1 MKFLLV
7 VALLIFTG
15 SCSVSSHQYYVS
27 DNCSSVN
34 YTPCQPLSAYAYT
47 RYYRYY
53 YFNGSDDSIY
63 YFIGT
68 SYTNDYFH
76 LSSVRNVTLL
86 GLSHSPSIDCG
97 GGSFSIWS
105 SSNISIGNISF
116 NNCSVDVSYSN
127 HVMIADSTHHSPS
140 IDCGGGTF
148 NIRYSSTISIG
159 NISFNNCSVD
169 VYDSNHVM
177 MTDST
182 HHSPSID
189 CGGGSFSIWSSSNIS
204 IGNISFNNCSVDVSY
219 SNHVMIADSTHHSP
233 SIDCG
238 GGTFNIRYSSNISI
252 GNISF
257 NNCSV
262 DVYDS
267 NHVMIADLTHHSP
280 SIDCGG
286 GSFIIRRSS
295 NISIGNIS
303 LNNCSVDVYDSN
315 HVMIADSTHH
325 SPSIDCGGGSF
336 IIQRSSNISIGN
348 ISFNNCSVDVYDSNH
363 VMMTDSTHHSPS
375 IDCGGGSF
383 SIWSSSNISIG
394 NISFNNCSVDVSY
407 SNYVMIADSTHHSP
421 RIDCG
426 GGSFIIRRSSNIS
439 IGNISFNN
447 CSVDVNDSNHVMIA
461 DSTHH
466 SPRIDCGGGSFS
478 IWSSSNI
485 SIGNISFNNCSV
497 DVYDSNH
504 VMMTDSTHHPPSI
517 DCGGGSF
524 NIRDSSNIS
533 IGNISF
539 NNCSVVVYGSNH
551 VMIADL
557 THHSPSIDCG
567 GGSFIIRRSSNFSIG
582 NISFNNCSVGVYD
595 SVSLSIVDTVIMGNG
610 KNSISNSRNAFI
622 SNVTITDSLSTGL
635 TVINSNITIN
645 NTLILRNNTGTNG
658 GGISISQNS
667 FLLLLPQA
675 LLEFISNHA
684 SHLGGG
690 MYYETTCPLYY
701 ANNSFQPVDDKYTPS
716 VTFWNNTAKISG
728 ADVYDDLPLSI
739 ETCPQAVSILSS
751 SFQPCFC
758 SSDNTNS
765 TIDNCTKKIP
775 EQLIFPGQNIA
786 FHVLMYSYDVNE
798 GTYSP
803 TDGKL
808 DVVTNNVTQRE
819 SFRGKCSLIEIKP
832 AVSSFTKFKA
842 QLFFHIGLDIN
853 TITYFYETYEI
864 NITVND
870 HCPIGFSR
878 NSSLTNECSCSQSIA
893 GEGVACD
900 INTLTVSHNG
910 RLWIGTDN
918 TSTPFA
924 SDSAFGHNET
934 NCIIKETCLLYC
946 STTLVTFSMNDTDG
960 QCKDN
965 RGHRMCGSC
974 RDGYSLLIGSN
985 KCGQCNNKYM
995 YFITA
1000 GWIALFAVMGIL
1012 LVVLLIA
1019 LNLTVS
1025 VGTLNGLLFYANIFK
1040 LYEPVFSTQGAVP
1053 VLSQLVSWINLDIGI
1068 EACFYNGMGAYAKEW
1083 LQLAFPLYLW
1093 VIIIFIIYLCRKY
1106 GKISRLV
1113 GSNAVPVLSTLLLL
1127 SYTKLVRTIIIILH
1141 KRQITLHCTNVKPVT
1156 VWYED
1161 PNVEYGKGKHA
1172 ALLSVALF
1180 LLLFFIIPYTL
1191 FLLFHPFYEKYLSN
1205 FRAFKKTWSK
1215 FKPVIDA
1222 YSGPMKDK
1230 YRFWP
1235 GLLLV
1240 ARLALLLPVIFVD
1253 SIIDSK
1259 YFLLCMLMTVLAVLF
1274 SLYACFGGFYRQW
1287 LNGVLETWFLFNLS
1301 MMSALSLNFDV
1312 DKKKAE
1318 IFYNVCI
1325 VVFTV
1330 TFISIII
1337 YHIHLQVSGTKWYL
1351 ALLKKV
1357 KQICKKE
1364 EEVEATEE
1372 ETELLKTVDTQ
1383 MSEIVPTSTVV
1394 SCNTRRDSVV
1404 DLFVD

>member
-7 VALLIFTG
+7 AVLLIFTG

-27 DNCSSVN
+27 NNCSSVN
-34 YTPCQPLSAYAYT
+34 YTNCHPLSAYAHCDDQQCNCDSF
-47 RYYRYY
+47 YYL
-53 YFNGSDDSIY
+53 NVSNHSIY

-68 SYTNDYFH
+68 TYTNYYELI
-76 LSSVRNVTLL
+76 LSYVRNVTLL

-97 GGSFSIWS
+97 GGYFNIQYS
-105 SSNISIGNISF
+105 SYISIGNISF
-116 NNCSVDVSYSN
+116 NNCSVGVHGSN
-127 HVMIADSTHHSPS
+127 HVMIADSTHHSSSIDCGGHTFYIWSSSYISIDNISFNNCSVGVIGSNHLMIADSTHHSPS
-140 IDCGGGTF
+140 IDCGGHTF
-148 NIRYSSTISIG
+148 YIWSSSYISIDK
-159 NISFNNCSVD
+159 ISFNNCFVAVD
-169 VYDSNHVM
+169 YSNHAM
-177 MTDST
+177 ITDST

-189 CGGGSFSIWSSSNIS
+189 CGGHTFHIWYSSYIS
-204 IGNISFNNCSVDVSY
+204 IENISFNNC
-219 SNHVMIADSTHHSP
+219 
-233 SIDCG
+233 
-238 GGTFNIRYSSNISI
+238 R
-252 GNISF
+252 
-257 NNCSV
+257 
-262 DVYDS
+262 VY
-267 NHVMIADLTHHSP
+267 
-280 SIDCGG
+280 
-286 GSFIIRRSS
+286 
-295 NISIGNIS
+295 
-303 LNNCSVDVYDSN
+303 VY
-315 HVMIADSTHH
+315 
-325 SPSIDCGGGSF
+325 
-336 IIQRSSNISIGN
+336 
-348 ISFNNCSVDVYDSNH
+348 
-363 VMMTDSTHHSPS
+363 
-375 IDCGGGSF
+375 F
-383 SIWSSSNISIG
+383 SE
-394 NISFNNCSVDVSY
+394 
-407 SNYVMIADSTHHSP
+407 
-421 RIDCG
+421 
-426 GGSFIIRRSSNIS
+426 
-439 IGNISFNN
+439 
-447 CSVDVNDSNHVMIA
+447 
-461 DSTHH
+461 
-466 SPRIDCGGGSFS
+466 
-478 IWSSSNI
+478 
-485 SIGNISFNNCSV
+485 
-497 DVYDSNH
+497 
-504 VMMTDSTHHPPSI
+504 
-517 DCGGGSF
+517 
-524 NIRDSSNIS
+524 
-533 IGNISF
+533 
-539 NNCSVVVYGSNH
+539 
-551 VMIADL
+551 
-557 THHSPSIDCG
+557 
-567 GGSFIIRRSSNFSIG
+567 
-582 NISFNNCSVGVYD
+582 
-595 SVSLSIVDTVIMGNG
+595 SLSIVDTVMMGNG
-610 KNSISNSRNAFI
+610 KNSILNSYNTFI

-635 TVINSNITIN
+635 TVINSIITIN
-645 NTLILRNNTGTNG
+645 NSLILRNNTGANG

-684 SHLGGG
+684 SLVGGG
-690 MYYETTCPLYY
+690 MYYETTCPFYY
-701 ANNSFQPVDDKYTPS
+701 ANNSFQPVDDKYTHH

-728 ADVYDDLPLSI
+728 VDVYGNLPLSI
-739 ETCPQAVSILSS
+739 ETCPQAVSMLSS
-751 SFQPCFC
+751 LFQPCFS

-765 TIDNCTKKIP
+765 TIDNCTKQIP
-775 EQLIFPGQNIA
+775 EQHIFPGQNIT

-819 SFRGKCSLIEIKP
+819 SFRGNCSLIKFKP
-832 AVSSFTKFKA
+832 AVLNFTNFKA

-853 TITYFYETYEI
+853 EVTYFYETCEF
-864 NITVND
+864 NITVKD
-870 HCPIGFSR
+870 CPIGFSR
-878 NSSLTNECSCSQSIA
+878 NSSISECSCSQSIA
-893 GEGVACD
+893 GEGVACEGVACD

-910 RLWIGTDN
+910 RLWIGTNN

-924 SDSAFGHNET
+924 SDSAFGHNEN
-934 NCIIKETCLLYC
+934 NCIIKEICLLYC
-946 STTLVTFSMNDTDG
+946 STTPVTFSMNDTDG

-985 KCGQCNNKYM
+985 KCGKCNNKYM

-1025 VGTLNGLLFYANIFK
+1025 VGTLNGLLFYANIVK
-1040 LYEPVFSTQGAVP
+1040 LYEPVFSRERAIP

-1093 VIIIFIIYLCRKY
+1093 IIIIFIIYLCRKY

-1113 GSNAVPVLSTLLLL
+1113 GTNAVPVLSTLLLL
-1127 SYTKLVRTIIIILH
+1127 SYTKLVRTIFIILH
-1141 KRQITLHCTNVKPVT
+1141 KRQITLHCTNDQLKPVT

-1172 ALLSVALF
+1172 ALLSFALF
-1180 LLLFFIIPYTL
+1180 LLLFFVVPYTL

-1205 FRAFKKTWSK
+1205 FRTFKKTWSK

-1259 YFLLCMLMTVLAVLF
+1259 SFLLCILLTVLAVLL
-1274 SLYACFGGFYRQW
+1274 SLSVCFGGFYRQW
-1287 LNGVLETWFLFNLS
+1287 PNSVLETWFLFNLS
-1301 MMSALSLNFDV
+1301 MMLALSLNFDV
-1312 DKKKAE
+1312 DEKKAV

-1325 VVFTV
+1325 AAFTV

-1364 EEVEATEE
+1364 GEVEATAEE
-1372 ETELLKTVDTQ
+1372 IEPHKTVDIQ

-1394 SCNTRRDSVV
+1394 SCNTHRDSVV
-1404 DLFVD
+1404 ELFVD

>member
-27 DNCSSVN
+27 DNCSSVTH
-34 YTPCQPLSAYAYT
+34 TPCHPLSAYDYF
-47 RYYRYY
+47 RYSFRP
-53 YFNGSDDSIY
+53 DSIY

-68 SYTNDYFH
+68 SYSYHFPLFN
-76 LSSVRNVTLL
+76 VRNVTLL

-97 GGSFSIWS
+97 GGWFDIWY

-116 NNCSVDVSYSN
+116 KNCIVDVYRSNHVMIADSTHHSPSIDCGGDEFHIGYSSNISIGNISFKNCSVDVYRSN

-140 IDCGGGTF
+140 IDCGGGWF
-148 NIRYSSTISIG
+148 Y
-159 NISFNNCSVD
+159 
-169 VYDSNHVM
+169 
-177 MTDST
+177 
-182 HHSPSID
+182 
-189 CGGGSFSIWSSSNIS
+189 IW
-204 IGNISFNNCSVDVSY
+204 
-219 SNHVMIADSTHHSP
+219 
-233 SIDCG
+233 
-238 GGTFNIRYSSNISI
+238 YSSNISI
-252 GNISF
+252 DNISF
-257 NNCSV
+257 NKCSV
-262 DVYDS
+262 YVY
-267 NHVMIADLTHHSP
+267 
-280 SIDCGG
+280 
-286 GSFIIRRSS
+286 F
-295 NISIGNIS
+295 
-303 LNNCSVDVYDSN
+303 
-315 HVMIADSTHH
+315 
-325 SPSIDCGGGSF
+325 
-336 IIQRSSNISIGN
+336 
-348 ISFNNCSVDVYDSNH
+348 
-363 VMMTDSTHHSPS
+363 
-375 IDCGGGSF
+375 
-383 SIWSSSNISIG
+383 
-394 NISFNNCSVDVSY
+394 
-407 SNYVMIADSTHHSP
+407 
-421 RIDCG
+421 
-426 GGSFIIRRSSNIS
+426 
-439 IGNISFNN
+439 
-447 CSVDVNDSNHVMIA
+447 
-461 DSTHH
+461 
-466 SPRIDCGGGSFS
+466 
-478 IWSSSNI
+478 
-485 SIGNISFNNCSV
+485 
-497 DVYDSNH
+497 
-504 VMMTDSTHHPPSI
+504 
-517 DCGGGSF
+517 
-524 NIRDSSNIS
+524 
-533 IGNISF
+533 
-539 NNCSVVVYGSNH
+539 
-551 VMIADL
+551 
-557 THHSPSIDCG
+557 
-567 GGSFIIRRSSNFSIG
+567 
-582 NISFNNCSVGVYD
+582 
-595 SVSLSIVDTVIMGNG
+595 SVSLSIVDTVMTGNG
-610 KNSISNSRNAFI
+610 KNSISNSYNIFI

-645 NTLILRNNTGTNG
+645 NTLILRNNTGAYG

-684 SHLGGG
+684 SQVGGG

-701 ANNSFQPVDDKYTPS
+701 ANNSFQPVDDKHTHHL
-716 VTFWNNTAKISG
+716 TFGNNTAKLSG
-728 ADVYDDLPLSI
+728 ADVYGDLPLSI
-739 ETCPQAVSILSS
+739 ETCPRAVSMLSS

-765 TIDNCTKKIP
+765 TIDNCTKQIP
-775 EQLIFPGQNIA
+775 EQLIFPGQSIT

-819 SFRGKCSLIEIKP
+819 SFRGKCSLIEFKP
-832 AVSSFTKFKA
+832 AVLNFAKFKA

-853 TITYFYETYEI
+853 TVTYFYETYEF
-864 NITVND
+864 NYTVKD
-870 HCPIGFSR
+870 CPIGFSR
-878 NSSLTNECSCSQSIA
+878 NSSSECSCSQSIA

-910 RLWIGTDN
+910 RLWIGTNN

-924 SDSAFGHNET
+924 SDSAFGHNEN

-946 STTLVTFSMNDTDG
+946 STTPVTFSINDTDD

-1025 VGTLNGLLFYANIFK
+1025 VGTLNGLLFYANIVK

-1127 SYTKLVRTIIIILH
+1127 SYSKLVRTIFIILH

-1180 LLLFFIIPYTL
+1180 LLLFFLIPYTL

-1205 FRAFKKTWSK
+1205 FRAFKKTWSW

-1240 ARLALLLPVIFVD
+1240 ARLPLLLPVIFVD

-1259 YFLLCMLMTVLAVLF
+1259 SFLLCMLMTVLAVLL

-1287 LNGVLETWFLFNLS
+1287 PNGVLETWFLFNLS

-1312 DKKKAE
+1312 DGKKAV

-1325 VVFTV
+1325 AVFTV

-1364 EEVEATEE
+1364 GEVETAAE
-1372 ETELLKTVDTQ
+1372 ETEPHKTVDIQ

-1394 SCNTRRDSVV
+1394 SCNTHRDSVV

>member
-7 VALLIFTG
+7 AVLLIFTG

-34 YTPCQPLSAYAYT
+34 YTNCHPLSAYAHCDDQQCN
-47 RYYRYY
+47 RDSFYYL
-53 YFNGSDDSIY
+53 NVSNHSIY

-68 SYTNDYFH
+68 TYTNYYELI
-76 LSSVRNVTLL
+76 LSYVRNVTLL
-86 GLSHSPSIDCG
+86 GLSHSPSIDCRGGWFNIQDSSYISIGNISFNNCSVGVHGSNHVMIADSTHHSPSIDCGGHTFRIEDSSYISIGNISFNNCSVGVHGSNHVMIADSTHHSPSIDCG
-97 GGSFSIWS
+97 GGRFDIGF

-116 NNCSVDVSYSN
+116 NNCSVGVIDSN

-148 NIRYSSTISIG
+148 DIKDSSYISID
-159 NISFNNCSVD
+159 NISFNNCIVAVD
-169 VYDSNHVM
+169 YSNHVM
-177 MTDST
+177 ITDST

-189 CGGGSFSIWSSSNIS
+189 CGGRTFHIWYSSYIS
-204 IGNISFNNCSVDVSY
+204 IENISFNNC
-219 SNHVMIADSTHHSP
+219 
-233 SIDCG
+233 
-238 GGTFNIRYSSNISI
+238 R
-252 GNISF
+252 
-257 NNCSV
+257 
-262 DVYDS
+262 VY
-267 NHVMIADLTHHSP
+267 
-280 SIDCGG
+280 
-286 GSFIIRRSS
+286 
-295 NISIGNIS
+295 
-303 LNNCSVDVYDSN
+303 VY
-315 HVMIADSTHH
+315 
-325 SPSIDCGGGSF
+325 
-336 IIQRSSNISIGN
+336 
-348 ISFNNCSVDVYDSNH
+348 
-363 VMMTDSTHHSPS
+363 
-375 IDCGGGSF
+375 F
-383 SIWSSSNISIG
+383 SE
-394 NISFNNCSVDVSY
+394 
-407 SNYVMIADSTHHSP
+407 
-421 RIDCG
+421 
-426 GGSFIIRRSSNIS
+426 
-439 IGNISFNN
+439 
-447 CSVDVNDSNHVMIA
+447 
-461 DSTHH
+461 
-466 SPRIDCGGGSFS
+466 
-478 IWSSSNI
+478 
-485 SIGNISFNNCSV
+485 
-497 DVYDSNH
+497 
-504 VMMTDSTHHPPSI
+504 
-517 DCGGGSF
+517 
-524 NIRDSSNIS
+524 
-533 IGNISF
+533 
-539 NNCSVVVYGSNH
+539 
-551 VMIADL
+551 
-557 THHSPSIDCG
+557 
-567 GGSFIIRRSSNFSIG
+567 
-582 NISFNNCSVGVYD
+582 
-595 SVSLSIVDTVIMGNG
+595 SLSIVDTVMTGNG
-610 KNSISNSRNAFI
+610 KNSISNSRKAFI

-645 NTLILRNNTGTNG
+645 NTLILRNNTGANG

-675 LLEFISNHA
+675 LLEFTSNHA
-684 SHLGGG
+684 TSLGGG

-701 ANNSFQPVDDKYTPS
+701 ANNSFQPVDDKYS
-716 VTFWNNTAKISG
+716 HLTFWNNTAKISG
-728 ADVYDDLPLSI
+728 ADVYGNLPLSI
-739 ETCPQAVSILSS
+739 ETCPQVVSMLSS
-751 SFQPCFC
+751 LFQPCFC
-758 SSDNTNS
+758 SPDNTNS
-765 TIDNCTKKIP
+765 TIDNCTKQIP
-775 EQLIFPGQNIA
+775 EQHIFPGQNIT

-808 DVVTNNVTQRE
+808 DVVTNNVNQRK
-819 SFRGKCSLIEIKP
+819 SLRGNCSLIEFKP
-832 AVSSFTKFKA
+832 AVLNFTNFKA

-853 TITYFYETYEI
+853 EVTYFYETYEF
-864 NITVND
+864 NIIVRD
-870 HCPIGFSR
+870 CPIGFSK
-878 NSSLTNECSCSQSIA
+878 NSSISECSCSQSIA
-893 GEGVACD
+893 EEGVACD
-900 INTLTVSHNG
+900 INTLTVSHSG
-910 RLWIGTDN
+910 RLWIGTNN

-946 STTLVTFSMNDTDG
+946 STTPVTFSMNDTDD

-985 KCGQCNNKYM
+985 KCGKCNNKYM

-1025 VGTLNGLLFYANIFK
+1025 VGTLNGLLFYANIVK

-1083 LQLAFPLYLW
+1083 FQLAFPLYLW
-1093 VIIIFIIYLCRKY
+1093 MIIIFIIYLCRKY

-1127 SYTKLVRTIIIILH
+1127 SYTKLVRTIFIILH
-1141 KRQITLHCTNVKPVT
+1141 KRQITLHCTNDQLKPVT

-1180 LLLFFIIPYTL
+1180 LLLFFVVPYTL

-1259 YFLLCMLMTVLAVLF
+1259 YFLLCMLLTVLAVLF

-1287 LNGVLETWFLFNLS
+1287 LNSVLETWFLFNLS
-1301 MMSALSLNFDV
+1301 MTSALSLIDV
-1312 DKKKAE
+1312 DGKKAV

-1325 VVFTV
+1325 AVFTV

-1337 YHIHLQVSGTKWYL
+1337 YHIHLQVSGTKCYL

-1364 EEVEATEE
+1364 GEVETAAE
-1372 ETELLKTVDTQ
+1372 ETEPHKTVDIQ

-1394 SCNTRRDSVV
+1394 SCNTHRDSVV

>member
-7 VALLIFTG
+7 VALLIFAG

-34 YTPCQPLSAYAYT
+34 YTNCKPFSEYSYF
-47 RYYRYY
+47 RYPYY
-53 YFNGSDDSIY
+53 NFNGSNHSIY

-68 SYTNDYFH
+68 SYTNYYFF
-76 LSSVRNVTLL
+76 LYEVRNVTLL
-86 GLSHSPSIDCG
+86 GSSHSPSIDCRGGWFGIWYSRYISIGNISFNNCSMGVSNSNHVMITDPTRHSSSIDCG
-97 GGSFSIWS
+97 GGRFGIWY

-116 NNCSVDVSYSN
+116 NNCSVDVYRSN

-140 IDCGGGTF
+140 IDCGGCTFRIRSSSNISIGNISFKNCSVDVYRSNYSMITGSTHHSPSIDCRGRTF
-148 NIRYSSTISIG
+148 NIQYSSHISIG
-159 NISFNNCSVD
+159 NISFNNCH
-169 VYDSNHVM
+169 VYVYRSNHVM
-177 MTDST
+177 ITDST

-189 CGGGSFSIWSSSNIS
+189 CGGGWFNIQYSSNIS
-204 IGNISFNNCSVDVSY
+204 IGNISFNNCIVNVY
-219 SNHVMIADSTHHSP
+219 RSNHVMIADSTHHSP
-233 SIDCG
+233 SIDSRG
-238 GGTFNIRYSSNISI
+238 RTFYIHYSSNISI
-252 GNISF
+252 
-257 NNCSV
+257 
-262 DVYDS
+262 
-267 NHVMIADLTHHSP
+267 
-280 SIDCGG
+280 
-286 GSFIIRRSS
+286 
-295 NISIGNIS
+295 
-303 LNNCSVDVYDSN
+303 
-315 HVMIADSTHH
+315 
-325 SPSIDCGGGSF
+325 
-336 IIQRSSNISIGN
+336 
-348 ISFNNCSVDVYDSNH
+348 
-363 VMMTDSTHHSPS
+363 
-375 IDCGGGSF
+375 
-383 SIWSSSNISIG
+383 
-394 NISFNNCSVDVSY
+394 
-407 SNYVMIADSTHHSP
+407 
-421 RIDCG
+421 
-426 GGSFIIRRSSNIS
+426 
-439 IGNISFNN
+439 
-447 CSVDVNDSNHVMIA
+447 
-461 DSTHH
+461 
-466 SPRIDCGGGSFS
+466 
-478 IWSSSNI
+478 
-485 SIGNISFNNCSV
+485 
-497 DVYDSNH
+497 
-504 VMMTDSTHHPPSI
+504 
-517 DCGGGSF
+517 
-524 NIRDSSNIS
+524 
-533 IGNISF
+533 
-539 NNCSVVVYGSNH
+539 
-551 VMIADL
+551 
-557 THHSPSIDCG
+557 
-567 GGSFIIRRSSNFSIG
+567 
-582 NISFNNCSVGVYD
+582 
-595 SVSLSIVDTVIMGNG
+595 VDTVMMGSR
-610 KNSISNSRNAFI
+610 NSISNSYNAFI

-645 NTLILRNNTGTNG
+645 NSLILRNNTGANG

-684 SHLGGG
+684 YYGGG

-701 ANNSFQPVDDKYTPS
+701 ANNSFQPVDNKYTPS

-728 ADVYDDLPLSI
+728 ADVYGDLPLSI
-739 ETCPQAVSILSS
+739 ETCPQAVSMLLS

-808 DVVTNNVTQRE
+808 NVVTNNVTQRE
-819 SFRGKCSLIEIKP
+819 SFRGKCLLIDFKP
-832 AVSSFTKFKA
+832 AVSSFTNFKA

-853 TITYFYETYEI
+853 EVTYFYETYEI
-864 NITVND
+864 NIIVND
-870 HCPIGFSR
+870 HCPIGFSK
-878 NSSLTNECSCSQSIA
+878 NSSISECSCSQSIA

-910 RLWIGTDN
+910 RLWIGTNN

-946 STTLVTFSMNDTDG
+946 SITPVTFPMNDTDD

-974 RDGYSLLIGSN
+974 RDGYTLLIGSN

-1025 VGTLNGLLFYANIFK
+1025 VGTLNGLLFYANIVK
-1040 LYEPVFSTQGAVP
+1040 LYEPVFSTQGPVP
-1053 VLSQLVSWINLDIGI
+1053 VLRQLVSWINLDIGI

-1141 KRQITLHCTNVKPVT
+1141 KRQITLHCTSDQLNTT

-1180 LLLFFIIPYTL
+1180 LLLFFVIPYTL

-1205 FRAFKKTWSK
+1205 FRAFKKTWSR

-1222 YSGPMKDK
+1222 YSGPMKDN
-1230 YRFWP
+1230 YRVW
-1235 GLLLV
+1235 LV
-1240 ARLALLLPVIFVD
+1240 CCSWQGWL
-1253 SIIDSK
+1253 
-1259 YFLLCMLMTVLAVLF
+1259 YFYQLFLWTVSSTQ
-1274 SLYACFGGFYRQW
+1274 SLSFCAC
-1287 LNGVLETWFLFNLS
+1287 S
-1301 MMSALSLNFDV
+1301 
-1312 DKKKAE
+1312 
-1318 IFYNVCI
+1318 
-1325 VVFTV
+1325 
-1330 TFISIII
+1330 
-1337 YHIHLQVSGTKWYL
+1337 
-1351 ALLKKV
+1351 
-1357 KQICKKE
+1357 
-1364 EEVEATEE
+1364 
-1372 ETELLKTVDTQ
+1372 
-1383 MSEIVPTSTVV
+1383 
-1394 SCNTRRDSVV
+1394 
-1404 DLFVD
+1404 

>member
-15 SCSVSSHQYYVS
+15 SCSVFSHQYYVS

-34 YTPCQPLSAYAYT
+34 YTNCKPLSEYAYI
-47 RYYRYY
+47 RYSSSY
-53 YFNGSDDSIY
+53 YFNVSDDSIY

-68 SYTNDYFH
+68 SYINYYYFE
-76 LSSVRNVTLL
+76 LSRVHNVTLL

-97 GGSFSIWS
+97 GGRFDIGY
-105 SSNISIGNISF
+105 SSNISIDNISF
-116 NNCSVDVSYSN
+116 NNCGVDVYRSN
-127 HVMIADSTHHSPS
+127 HVIIA
-140 IDCGGGTF
+140 
-148 NIRYSSTISIG
+148 
-159 NISFNNCSVD
+159 
-169 VYDSNHVM
+169 
-177 MTDST
+177 DST

-204 IGNISFNNCSVDVSY
+204 IGNISFNNCSVV
-219 SNHVMIADSTHHSP
+219 
-233 SIDCG
+233 
-238 GGTFNIRYSSNISI
+238 
-252 GNISF
+252 
-257 NNCSV
+257 V
-262 DVYDS
+262 D
-267 NHVMIADLTHHSP
+267 
-280 SIDCGG
+280 
-286 GSFIIRRSS
+286 R
-295 NISIGNIS
+295 
-303 LNNCSVDVYDSN
+303 SN

-336 IIQRSSNISIGN
+336 SIRGSSNISIGN
-348 ISFNNCSVDVYDSNH
+348 ISFNNCSVVVDRSNH
-363 VMMTDSTHHSPS
+363 VMIADSTHHSPS

-383 SIWSSSNISIG
+383 SIRGSSNISIG
-394 NISFNNCSVDVSY
+394 NISFNNCIVNVD
-407 SNYVMIADSTHHSP
+407 N
-421 RIDCG
+421 
-426 GGSFIIRRSSNIS
+426 
-439 IGNISFNN
+439 
-447 CSVDVNDSNHVMIA
+447 SNHVMIA
-461 DSTHH
+461 NS
-466 SPRIDCGGGSFS
+466 SCQYCIASFS
-478 IWSSSNI
+478 YSLR
-485 SIGNISFNNCSV
+485 V
-497 DVYDSNH
+497 TV
-504 VMMTDSTHHPPSI
+504 I
-517 DCGGGSF
+517 D
-524 NIRDSSNIS
+524 
-533 IGNISF
+533 
-539 NNCSVVVYGSNH
+539 
-551 VMIADL
+551 
-557 THHSPSIDCG
+557 
-567 GGSFIIRRSSNFSIG
+567 SNFSLISEGYYYLYNPLNMTIMSTVFAGGEVRLYYSVQQYELCDRFQRQNSVILNNVSILDNELIIIMSQGTAYNVSVQLNHVSVNGINIVNVFGFHSIHITNTTSSNADYGLAYEFHPAPIAQCTSTVADTNYFFQIIIEDSHFYNNREHGIQISDFGKLPINRNILIKSCFIENNTNIG
-582 NISFNNCSVGVYD
+582 LSIENNLQEAITV
-595 SVSLSIVDTVIMGNG
+595 SIVDTMMMRNG
-610 KNSISNSRNAFI
+610 KNSISNSYNTFI

-645 NTLILRNNTGTNG
+645 NTLILRNNTGVNG

-675 LLEFISNHA
+675 LLKFISNHA

-690 MYYETTCPLYY
+690 MHYVTTCPLYY
-701 ANNSFQPVDDKYTPS
+701 ANNSFQPIDDKHTHH

-728 ADVYDDLPLSI
+728 ADIYGNLQLSI
-739 ETCPQAVSILSS
+739 ETCPQAVSMLSS
-751 SFQPCFC
+751 LFQPCFC
-758 SSDNTNS
+758 SSNNTNS
-765 TIDNCTKKIP
+765 NIENCTKEIP
-775 EQLIFPGQNIA
+775 EQLIFPGQNIT
-786 FHVLMYSYDVNE
+786 FHVLMYSYDVKE

-803 TDGKL
+803 TDDKL
-808 DVVTNNVTQRE
+808 DVFTNNVTQRE
-819 SFRGKCSLIEIKP
+819 SFRGNCSLIKFKP
-832 AVSSFTKFKA
+832 AVLNFTNFKV

-853 TITYFYETYEI
+853 EVTYLYETYEI
-864 NITVND
+864 NITVKD
-870 HCPIGFSR
+870 CPIGFSR
-878 NSSLTNECSCSQSIA
+878 NSSISECSCSQSIA
-893 GEGVACD
+893 GDGVACD

-910 RLWIGTDN
+910 RLWIGTNN

-946 STTLVTFSMNDTDG
+946 STTPVTFSMNDTDD

-974 RDGYSLLIGSN
+974 TNGYSLLIGSN

-1025 VGTLNGLLFYANIFK
+1025 VGTLNGLLFYANIVK
-1040 LYEPVFSTQGAVP
+1040 LYEPVFSREGAKF
-1053 VLSQLVSWINLDIGI
+1053 VLRQLVSWINLDIGI

-1083 LQLAFPLYLW
+1083 LQFAFPLYLW

-1127 SYTKLVRTIIIILH
+1127 SYTKLVRTIFIILH
-1141 KRQITLHCTNVKPVT
+1141 KREITLHCTNVKPVT

-1172 ALLSVALF
+1172 ALLSFALF
-1180 LLLFFIIPYTL
+1180 LLLFFVVPYTL

-1259 YFLLCMLMTVLAVLF
+1259 YLLLCNLLTVLAVLF

-1287 LNGVLETWFLFNLS
+1287 PNSVLETWFLFNLC
-1301 MMSALSLNFDV
+1301 MMLALSLIDI
-1312 DKKKAE
+1312 DGEKAV

-1325 VVFTV
+1325 AVFTV
-1330 TFISIII
+1330 TFTSIII

-1364 EEVEATEE
+1364 GEVEATAEE
-1372 ETELLKTVDTQ
+1372 IEPHKTVDIQ

-1394 SCNTRRDSVV
+1394 SCNTHRESVV

>member
-7 VALLIFTG
+7 AVLLIFTG

-34 YTPCQPLSAYAYT
+34 YTNCKPLSAYGYC
-47 RYYRYY
+47 YPQPCNDYSIY
-53 YFNGSDDSIY
+53 YFNVSDDSIY

-68 SYTNDYFH
+68 TYINYYIFI
-76 LSSVRNVTLL
+76 LSNVHNVTLL
-86 GLSHSPSIDCG
+86 GLSHSPSIDCRG
-97 GGSFSIWS
+97 RLFYIQY
-105 SSNISIGNISF
+105 SSNISIGKISF
-116 NNCSVDVSYSN
+116 NNCSVYVYSSN

-148 NIRYSSTISIG
+148 Y
-159 NISFNNCSVD
+159 
-169 VYDSNHVM
+169 
-177 MTDST
+177 
-182 HHSPSID
+182 
-189 CGGGSFSIWSSSNIS
+189 IWFSSNIS
-204 IGNISFNNCSVDVSY
+204 IGNISFNKCSVDVDY
-219 SNHVMIADSTHHSP
+219 LM
-233 SIDCG
+233 
-238 GGTFNIRYSSNISI
+238 
-252 GNISF
+252 
-257 NNCSV
+257 
-262 DVYDS
+262 
-267 NHVMIADLTHHSP
+267 
-280 SIDCGG
+280 
-286 GSFIIRRSS
+286 
-295 NISIGNIS
+295 
-303 LNNCSVDVYDSN
+303 
-315 HVMIADSTHH
+315 
-325 SPSIDCGGGSF
+325 
-336 IIQRSSNISIGN
+336 
-348 ISFNNCSVDVYDSNH
+348 
-363 VMMTDSTHHSPS
+363 
-375 IDCGGGSF
+375 
-383 SIWSSSNISIG
+383 
-394 NISFNNCSVDVSY
+394 
-407 SNYVMIADSTHHSP
+407 
-421 RIDCG
+421 
-426 GGSFIIRRSSNIS
+426 
-439 IGNISFNN
+439 
-447 CSVDVNDSNHVMIA
+447 
-461 DSTHH
+461 
-466 SPRIDCGGGSFS
+466 
-478 IWSSSNI
+478 
-485 SIGNISFNNCSV
+485 
-497 DVYDSNH
+497 
-504 VMMTDSTHHPPSI
+504 
-517 DCGGGSF
+517 
-524 NIRDSSNIS
+524 
-533 IGNISF
+533 
-539 NNCSVVVYGSNH
+539 
-551 VMIADL
+551 
-557 THHSPSIDCG
+557 
-567 GGSFIIRRSSNFSIG
+567 
-582 NISFNNCSVGVYD
+582 
-595 SVSLSIVDTVIMGNG
+595 SLSIVDTVMGNG
-610 KNSISNSRNAFI
+610 KNSISNSYNTFI

-645 NTLILRNNTGTNG
+645 NTLILRNNTGANG

-667 FLLLLPQA
+667 FLLMLPQA

-684 SHLGGG
+684 SLVGGG

-701 ANNSFQPVDDKYTPS
+701 ANNSFQPADDKYTHHI
-716 VTFWNNTAKISG
+716 TFWNNTAKISG
-728 ADVYDDLPLSI
+728 ADIYGSLQLSI

-775 EQLIFPGQNIA
+775 EQHIFPGQNIT

-819 SFRGKCSLIEIKP
+819 SFRGKCSLIEFKP
-832 AVSSFTKFKA
+832 AVLNFTKFKA

-853 TITYFYETYEI
+853 EVTYFYKTYEI

-870 HCPIGFSR
+870 CPIGFSR
-878 NSSLTNECSCSQSIA
+878 NSSSECSCSQSIA

-910 RLWIGTDN
+910 RLWIGTNN

-946 STTLVTFSMNDTDG
+946 STTPVTFSMNDTDG

-985 KCGQCNNKYM
+985 KCRKCKNN

-1025 VGTLNGLLFYANIFK
+1025 VGTLNGLLFYANIVK

-1093 VIIIFIIYLCRKY
+1093 VIVIFIIYLCRKY

-1180 LLLFFIIPYTL
+1180 LLLFFVIPYTL
-1191 FLLFHPFYEKYLSN
+1191 FLSFHPFYEKYLSN
-1205 FRAFKKTWSK
+1205 FRAFKKTWSR

-1240 ARLALLLPVIFVD
+1240 ARLALLLPVIFMD

-1259 YFLLCMLMTVLAVLF
+1259 SFLLCMLLTVLAVLF
-1274 SLYACFGGFYRQW
+1274 SLSVCFGGFYRQW
-1287 LNGVLETWFLFNLS
+1287 PNGVLETWFLFNLS

-1312 DKKKAE
+1312 DGEKAV

-1325 VVFTV
+1325 AVFTV

>member
-7 VALLIFTG
+7 VALLIFAG

-34 YTPCQPLSAYAYT
+34 YTNCKPFSEYSYF
-47 RYYRYY
+47 RYPYY
-53 YFNGSDDSIY
+53 NFNGSNHSIY

-68 SYTNDYFH
+68 SYTNYYFF
-76 LSSVRNVTLL
+76 LSNVHNVTLL
-86 GLSHSPSIDCG
+86 GLSHSPSIDCRGGWFGIWYSRYISIGNISFNNCSMGVSNSNHVMITDSTRHSSSIDCG
-97 GGSFSIWS
+97 GGRFGIWYSSNISIGNILFNNCSVDVYRSNHVMIADSTRHSPSIDCGGRTFRIRS

-116 NNCSVDVSYSN
+116 NNCRVDVYRSNYSMITGSTHHSPSIDCRGRTFNIQYSSHISIGNISFNNCHVYVYVSNHVMITDSTHHSPSIDCGGGWFNIQYSNNISIGNISFNNCIVNVYRSN

-140 IDCGGGTF
+140 IDSRGRTF
-148 NIRYSSTISIG
+148 YI
-159 NISFNNCSVD
+159 
-169 VYDSNHVM
+169 H
-177 MTDST
+177 
-182 HHSPSID
+182 
-189 CGGGSFSIWSSSNIS
+189 
-204 IGNISFNNCSVDVSY
+204 
-219 SNHVMIADSTHHSP
+219 
-233 SIDCG
+233 
-238 GGTFNIRYSSNISI
+238 YSSNISI
-252 GNISF
+252 
-257 NNCSV
+257 
-262 DVYDS
+262 
-267 NHVMIADLTHHSP
+267 
-280 SIDCGG
+280 
-286 GSFIIRRSS
+286 
-295 NISIGNIS
+295 
-303 LNNCSVDVYDSN
+303 
-315 HVMIADSTHH
+315 
-325 SPSIDCGGGSF
+325 
-336 IIQRSSNISIGN
+336 
-348 ISFNNCSVDVYDSNH
+348 
-363 VMMTDSTHHSPS
+363 
-375 IDCGGGSF
+375 
-383 SIWSSSNISIG
+383 
-394 NISFNNCSVDVSY
+394 
-407 SNYVMIADSTHHSP
+407 
-421 RIDCG
+421 
-426 GGSFIIRRSSNIS
+426 
-439 IGNISFNN
+439 
-447 CSVDVNDSNHVMIA
+447 
-461 DSTHH
+461 
-466 SPRIDCGGGSFS
+466 
-478 IWSSSNI
+478 
-485 SIGNISFNNCSV
+485 
-497 DVYDSNH
+497 
-504 VMMTDSTHHPPSI
+504 
-517 DCGGGSF
+517 
-524 NIRDSSNIS
+524 
-533 IGNISF
+533 
-539 NNCSVVVYGSNH
+539 
-551 VMIADL
+551 
-557 THHSPSIDCG
+557 
-567 GGSFIIRRSSNFSIG
+567 
-582 NISFNNCSVGVYD
+582 
-595 SVSLSIVDTVIMGNG
+595 VDTVMMGSR
-610 KNSISNSRNAFI
+610 NSISNSYNAFI

-645 NTLILRNNTGTNG
+645 NSLILRNNTGANG

-684 SHLGGG
+684 YYGGG
-690 MYYETTCPLYY
+690 MFYETTCPLYY
-701 ANNSFQPVDDKYTPS
+701 ANNSFQPVDNKYTPS

-728 ADVYDDLPLSI
+728 ADVYGDLPLSI
-739 ETCPQAVSILSS
+739 ETCPQAVSMLLS

-775 EQLIFPGQNIA
+775 EQLIFPGQNIT

-819 SFRGKCSLIEIKP
+819 SFRGKCSLIDFKP
-832 AVSSFTKFKA
+832 AVSSFTNFKA

-853 TITYFYETYEI
+853 EVTYFYETYEI
-864 NITVND
+864 NIIVND
-870 HCPIGFSR
+870 HCPIGFSK
-878 NSSLTNECSCSQSIA
+878 NSSISECSCSQSIA

-910 RLWIGTDN
+910 RLWIGTNN

-924 SDSAFGHNET
+924 SDSEFGHNET

-946 STTLVTFSMNDTDG
+946 STTPVTFPMNDTDD

-965 RGHRMCGSC
+965 REHRMCGSC

-1025 VGTLNGLLFYANIFK
+1025 VGTLNGLLFYANIVK

-1180 LLLFFIIPYTL
+1180 LLLFFVIPYTL

-1259 YFLLCMLMTVLAVLF
+1259 NFLLCMLLTVLAVLF

-1287 LNGVLETWFLFNLS
+1287 PNGVLETWFLFNLS
-1301 MMSALSLNFDV
+1301 TMSALSLNFDV
-1312 DKKKAE
+1312 DGEKAV

-1325 VVFTV
+1325 AVFTV

-1337 YHIHLQVSGTKWYL
+1337 YHIHLQVSGMKWFL

-1357 KQICKKE
+1357 KQIFKE
-1364 EEVEATEE
+1364 GEVVTTEE
-1372 ETELLKTVDTQ
+1372 ETEPHKTVDIQ

>member
-1 MKFLLV
+1 M
-7 VALLIFTG
+7 
-15 SCSVSSHQYYVS
+15 
-27 DNCSSVN
+27 
-34 YTPCQPLSAYAYT
+34 
-47 RYYRYY
+47 
-53 YFNGSDDSIY
+53 
-63 YFIGT
+63 
-68 SYTNDYFH
+68 
-76 LSSVRNVTLL
+76 TLL

-97 GGSFSIWS
+97 GGRFVIEY
-105 SSNISIGNISF
+105 SNYISIGNISF
-116 NNCSVDVSYSN
+116 NNCSVFVYYSN
-127 HVMIADSTHHSPS
+127 HVMIADSTLHSPS
-140 IDCGGGTF
+140 IDCGGGRF
-148 NIRYSSTISIG
+148 YILHSSYI
-159 NISFNNCSVD
+159 
-169 VYDSNHVM
+169 
-177 MTDST
+177 
-182 HHSPSID
+182 
-189 CGGGSFSIWSSSNIS
+189 
-204 IGNISFNNCSVDVSY
+204 
-219 SNHVMIADSTHHSP
+219 
-233 SIDCG
+233 
-238 GGTFNIRYSSNISI
+238 
-252 GNISF
+252 
-257 NNCSV
+257 
-262 DVYDS
+262 
-267 NHVMIADLTHHSP
+267 
-280 SIDCGG
+280 
-286 GSFIIRRSS
+286 
-295 NISIGNIS
+295 
-303 LNNCSVDVYDSN
+303 
-315 HVMIADSTHH
+315 
-325 SPSIDCGGGSF
+325 
-336 IIQRSSNISIGN
+336 
-348 ISFNNCSVDVYDSNH
+348 
-363 VMMTDSTHHSPS
+363 
-375 IDCGGGSF
+375 
-383 SIWSSSNISIG
+383 
-394 NISFNNCSVDVSY
+394 
-407 SNYVMIADSTHHSP
+407 
-421 RIDCG
+421 
-426 GGSFIIRRSSNIS
+426 
-439 IGNISFNN
+439 
-447 CSVDVNDSNHVMIA
+447 
-461 DSTHH
+461 
-466 SPRIDCGGGSFS
+466 
-478 IWSSSNI
+478 
-485 SIGNISFNNCSV
+485 
-497 DVYDSNH
+497 
-504 VMMTDSTHHPPSI
+504 
-517 DCGGGSF
+517 
-524 NIRDSSNIS
+524 
-533 IGNISF
+533 
-539 NNCSVVVYGSNH
+539 
-551 VMIADL
+551 
-557 THHSPSIDCG
+557 
-567 GGSFIIRRSSNFSIG
+567 SIG
-582 NISFNNCSVGVYD
+582 NISFNNCSVGVRY
-595 SVSLSIVDTVIMGNG
+595 SVSLSIVDTVMMGNRE
-610 KNSISNSRNAFI
+610 NSISNSRNAFI

-645 NTLILRNNTGTNG
+645 NTLILRNNTGVYG
-658 GGISISQNS
+658 GGIFITQNSFLLLLPQALLKFISNHASYLGGGIFISQNS

-716 VTFWNNTAKISG
+716 VTFWKNAAISSL
-728 ADVYDDLPLSI
+728 DVYGSLQLSI
-739 ETCPQAVSILSS
+739 ERCPQAVSMLSS

-765 TIDNCTKKIP
+765 TIDNCTKEMP
-775 EQLIFPGQNIA
+775 EQLIFPGQNIT

-819 SFRGKCSLIEIKP
+819 SFRGKCSLIEFKP
-832 AVSSFTKFKA
+832 AVLNFTKFKA

-853 TITYFYETYEI
+853 EVTYFYETYEI

-870 HCPIGFSR
+870 HCPIGFSK
-878 NSSLTNECSCSQSIA
+878 NSSISECSCSQSIA

-924 SDSAFGHNET
+924 GDSAFGHNET
-934 NCIIKETCLLYC
+934 NCIIKEKCLLYC
-946 STTLVTFSMNDTDG
+946 STTPVTFSMNDTDD

-1025 VGTLNGLLFYANIFK
+1025 VGTLNGLLFYANIVK

-1106 GKISRLV
+1106 GKISRLL
-1113 GSNAVPVLSTLLLL
+1113 GSNAVPVLSTIPLL
-1127 SYTKLVRTIIIILH
+1127 SYTKLVRTIFIILH
-1141 KRQITLHCTNVKPVT
+1141 KRQITLHCTDVKPVT

-1180 LLLFFIIPYTL
+1180 LLLFFVIPYTL
-1191 FLLFHPFYEKYLSN
+1191 FLLFDPFYEKYLSN
-1205 FRAFKKTWSK
+1205 FRAFKKTWSW

-1222 YSGPMKDK
+1222 YSGQMKDK

-1235 GLLLV
+1235 GVLV
-1240 ARLALLLPVIFVD
+1240 ALRLALLLPVIFVD
-1253 SIIDSK
+1253 SIIDSR
-1259 YFLLCMLMTVLAVLF
+1259 YVLLWMLLTVLVVLF
-1274 SLYACFGGFYRQW
+1274 SLYAYFDGLYRKWQK
-1287 LNGVLETWFLFNLS
+1287 GALETWFIFNLC
-1301 MMSALSLNFDV
+1301 MMPAFSLFFDV
-1312 DKKKAE
+1312 DGKKAV

-1325 VVFTV
+1325 AVFTV

-1357 KQICKKE
+1357 KKICKKE
-1364 EEVEATEE
+1364 GEVETAAE
-1372 ETELLKTVDTQ
+1372 ETEPHKTVDIQ

>member
-7 VALLIFTG
+7 VALLTFTG

-27 DNCSSVN
+27 DNCSSVTH
-34 YTPCQPLSAYAYT
+34 TPCDPLSANAYCYSQLCN
-47 RYYRYY
+47 RDSKYYL
-53 YFNGSDDSIY
+53 NVSNHSIY

-68 SYTNDYFH
+68 SYTNYYEFG
-76 LSSVRNVTLL
+76 LSKVHNVTLL

-97 GGSFSIWS
+97 GGWFNILH

-116 NNCSVDVSYSN
+116 NNCRVYVYGSN
-127 HVMIADSTHHSPS
+127 HVMIADSTHHSTS
-140 IDCGGGTF
+140 IDCGGHTF
-148 NIRYSSTISIG
+148 NIRYSRHISIG
-159 NISFNNCSVD
+159 NISFNKCSVD
-169 VYDSNHVM
+169 VDY
-177 MTDST
+177 
-182 HHSPSID
+182 
-189 CGGGSFSIWSSSNIS
+189 
-204 IGNISFNNCSVDVSY
+204 
-219 SNHVMIADSTHHSP
+219 
-233 SIDCG
+233 
-238 GGTFNIRYSSNISI
+238 
-252 GNISF
+252 
-257 NNCSV
+257 
-262 DVYDS
+262 
-267 NHVMIADLTHHSP
+267 
-280 SIDCGG
+280 
-286 GSFIIRRSS
+286 
-295 NISIGNIS
+295 
-303 LNNCSVDVYDSN
+303 
-315 HVMIADSTHH
+315 
-325 SPSIDCGGGSF
+325 
-336 IIQRSSNISIGN
+336 
-348 ISFNNCSVDVYDSNH
+348 
-363 VMMTDSTHHSPS
+363 
-375 IDCGGGSF
+375 
-383 SIWSSSNISIG
+383 
-394 NISFNNCSVDVSY
+394 
-407 SNYVMIADSTHHSP
+407 
-421 RIDCG
+421 
-426 GGSFIIRRSSNIS
+426 
-439 IGNISFNN
+439 
-447 CSVDVNDSNHVMIA
+447 
-461 DSTHH
+461 
-466 SPRIDCGGGSFS
+466 
-478 IWSSSNI
+478 
-485 SIGNISFNNCSV
+485 
-497 DVYDSNH
+497 
-504 VMMTDSTHHPPSI
+504 
-517 DCGGGSF
+517 
-524 NIRDSSNIS
+524 
-533 IGNISF
+533 
-539 NNCSVVVYGSNH
+539 
-551 VMIADL
+551 
-557 THHSPSIDCG
+557 
-567 GGSFIIRRSSNFSIG
+567 
-582 NISFNNCSVGVYD
+582 
-595 SVSLSIVDTVIMGNG
+595 SVSLSIVDTVMRGNIY
-610 KNSISNSRNAFI
+610 NFISYSYNIFISNVTITDSLSTGLTVMNSYNTFISNVTITDSLSTGLTVMNSNNTSI

-645 NTLILRNNTGTNG
+645 NTLILRNNTGAYG

-684 SHLGGG
+684 SLVGGG

-701 ANNSFQPVDDKYTPS
+701 ANNSFQSVDDKHTHH
-716 VTFWNNTAKISG
+716 VTFWNNTAKISV
-728 ADVYDDLPLSI
+728 ANVYGNLPLSI
-739 ETCPQAVSILSS
+739 ETCPQAVSMLSS
-751 SFQPCFC
+751 LFQPCFC

-765 TIDNCTKKIP
+765 TIDNCTKQIP
-775 EQLIFPGQNIA
+775 EQLIFPGQNIT

-819 SFRGKCSLIEIKP
+819 SFRGNCSLIEFKP
-832 AVSSFTKFKA
+832 AVSSFTNFKA

-853 TITYFYETYEI
+853 EVTYFYETYEI
-864 NITVND
+864 NITVKD
-870 HCPIGFSR
+870 CPIGFSK
-878 NSSLTNECSCSQSIA
+878 NSSISECSCRKIIA

-946 STTLVTFSMNDTDG
+946 STTPVTFSINDTDD

-985 KCGQCNNKYM
+985 KCGKCNNKYM

-1025 VGTLNGLLFYANIFK
+1025 VGTLNGLLFYANIVK

-1083 LQLAFPLYLW
+1083 LQLVFPLYLW

-1127 SYTKLVRTIIIILH
+1127 SYTKLVRTIFIILH
-1141 KRQITLHCTNVKPVT
+1141 KRQITLHCTNDQLNTT

-1172 ALLSVALF
+1172 ALLSFALF
-1180 LLLFFIIPYTL
+1180 LLLFFLIPYTL

-1205 FRAFKKTWSK
+1205 FRAFKKTWSW

-1259 YFLLCMLMTVLAVLF
+1259 SFLLCMLLTVLVVLF

-1287 LNGVLETWFLFNLS
+1287 PNGVLETWFLFNLS

-1312 DKKKAE
+1312 DGKKAV
-1318 IFYNVCI
+1318 IFYNICI
-1325 VVFTV
+1325 AVFTV

-1337 YHIHLQVSGTKWYL
+1337 YHIHLQVSGTEWYL

-1364 EEVEATEE
+1364 GEVETAAE
-1372 ETELLKTVDTQ
+1372 ETEPHKTVDIQ

>member
-7 VALLIFTG
+7 VALLFFTG

-34 YTPCQPLSAYAYT
+34 YTPCQPLSAYGYI
-47 RYYRYY
+47 RYSYY

-68 SYTNDYFH
+68 SYSNYYNFY
-76 LSSVRNVTLL
+76 LYYVRNVTLL
-86 GLSHSPSIDCG
+86 GLSHSPSIDCRG
-97 GGSFSIWS
+97 RWFYIWY

-116 NNCSVDVSYSN
+116 NNCGVVVYHSNHVMIADSTHHSSSIDCGGGSFEIWDSSYISIGNISFNKCNVEVYRSN

-140 IDCGGGTF
+140 IDCGGGRF
-148 NIRYSSTISIG
+148 YIWYSRHISIG
-159 NISFNNCSVD
+159 NISFNKCSVE
-169 VYDSNHVM
+169 V
-177 MTDST
+177 
-182 HHSPSID
+182 
-189 CGGGSFSIWSSSNIS
+189 
-204 IGNISFNNCSVDVSY
+204 
-219 SNHVMIADSTHHSP
+219 
-233 SIDCG
+233 
-238 GGTFNIRYSSNISI
+238 YSS
-252 GNISF
+252 
-257 NNCSV
+257 
-262 DVYDS
+262 
-267 NHVMIADLTHHSP
+267 M
-280 SIDCGG
+280 
-286 GSFIIRRSS
+286 
-295 NISIGNIS
+295 
-303 LNNCSVDVYDSN
+303 
-315 HVMIADSTHH
+315 
-325 SPSIDCGGGSF
+325 
-336 IIQRSSNISIGN
+336 
-348 ISFNNCSVDVYDSNH
+348 
-363 VMMTDSTHHSPS
+363 
-375 IDCGGGSF
+375 
-383 SIWSSSNISIG
+383 
-394 NISFNNCSVDVSY
+394 
-407 SNYVMIADSTHHSP
+407 
-421 RIDCG
+421 
-426 GGSFIIRRSSNIS
+426 
-439 IGNISFNN
+439 
-447 CSVDVNDSNHVMIA
+447 
-461 DSTHH
+461 
-466 SPRIDCGGGSFS
+466 
-478 IWSSSNI
+478 
-485 SIGNISFNNCSV
+485 
-497 DVYDSNH
+497 
-504 VMMTDSTHHPPSI
+504 
-517 DCGGGSF
+517 
-524 NIRDSSNIS
+524 
-533 IGNISF
+533 
-539 NNCSVVVYGSNH
+539 
-551 VMIADL
+551 
-557 THHSPSIDCG
+557 
-567 GGSFIIRRSSNFSIG
+567 
-582 NISFNNCSVGVYD
+582 
-595 SVSLSIVDTVIMGNG
+595 SLSIVDTVMMGNG
-610 KNSISNSRNAFI
+610 RNSISNSYNTFI

-635 TVINSNITIN
+635 AVINSNITIN
-645 NTLILRNNTGTNG
+645 NTLILKNNTGANG

-684 SHLGGG
+684 SLVGGG

-701 ANNSFQPVDDKYTPS
+701 ANNSFQPVDDNYTPS

-728 ADVYDDLPLSI
+728 ADVYGDLPLSI
-739 ETCPQAVSILSS
+739 EKCPQAVSMLSS
-751 SFQPCFC
+751 SFQPFFC
-758 SSDNTNS
+758 SSG

-775 EQLIFPGQNIA
+775 EQHTIPGHNIT

-808 DVVTNNVTQRE
+808 DVVTNNVNQRKL
-819 SFRGKCSLIEIKP
+819 FRGNCSLIEFKP
-832 AVSSFTKFKA
+832 AVLNSTNFKA
-842 QLFFHIGLDIN
+842 QLFFHIGFDIN
-853 TITYFYETYEI
+853 EVTYFYETYEF
-864 NITVND
+864 NITVKD
-870 HCPIGFSR
+870 CPIGFSKK
-878 NSSLTNECSCSQSIA
+878 SSNECSCSQSIA
-893 GEGVACD
+893 GDGVACD

-910 RLWIGTDN
+910 RLWIGTNN

-946 STTLVTFSMNDTDG
+946 STTPVTFSINDTDD

-974 RDGYSLLIGSN
+974 RDEYSLLIGSN

-1025 VGTLNGLLFYANIFK
+1025 VGTLNGLLFYANIVK

-1053 VLSQLVSWINLDIGI
+1053 LLSQLVSWINLDIGI

-1083 LQLAFPLYLW
+1083 LQFAFPLYLW

-1172 ALLSVALF
+1172 ALLSAALF
-1180 LLLFFIIPYTL
+1180 LLLFFVIPYTL

-1205 FRAFKKTWSK
+1205 FRAFKKTWSR

-1235 GLLLV
+1235 GLLLM

-1259 YFLLCMLMTVLAVLF
+1259 SFLLCMLLTVLAVLF
-1274 SLYACFGGFYRQW
+1274 SLYACFDRLYRQW
-1287 LNGVLETWFLFNLS
+1287 PNSVLEAWFLFNLC

-1312 DKKKAE
+1312 DGKKAV

-1325 VVFTV
+1325 AVFTV

-1364 EEVEATEE
+1364 GEVETAAE
-1372 ETELLKTVDTQ
+1372 ETEPHKTVDIQ

>member
-34 YTPCQPLSAYAYT
+34 YTNCHPLSAYAHCDDQQCN
-47 RYYRYY
+47 RDSFYYL
-53 YFNGSDDSIY
+53 NVSNHSIY

-68 SYTNDYFH
+68 TYTNYYELI
-76 LSSVRNVTLL
+76 LSNVRNVTLL

-97 GGSFSIWS
+97 GGYFNIQYS
-105 SSNISIGNISF
+105 SYISIGNTSF
-116 NNCSVDVSYSN
+116 NNCSVY
-127 HVMIADSTHHSPS
+127 
-140 IDCGGGTF
+140 
-148 NIRYSSTISIG
+148 
-159 NISFNNCSVD
+159 
-169 VYDSNHVM
+169 VY
-177 MTDST
+177 
-182 HHSPSID
+182 
-189 CGGGSFSIWSSSNIS
+189 FSE
-204 IGNISFNNCSVDVSY
+204 
-219 SNHVMIADSTHHSP
+219 
-233 SIDCG
+233 
-238 GGTFNIRYSSNISI
+238 
-252 GNISF
+252 
-257 NNCSV
+257 
-262 DVYDS
+262 
-267 NHVMIADLTHHSP
+267 
-280 SIDCGG
+280 
-286 GSFIIRRSS
+286 
-295 NISIGNIS
+295 
-303 LNNCSVDVYDSN
+303 
-315 HVMIADSTHH
+315 
-325 SPSIDCGGGSF
+325 
-336 IIQRSSNISIGN
+336 
-348 ISFNNCSVDVYDSNH
+348 
-363 VMMTDSTHHSPS
+363 
-375 IDCGGGSF
+375 
-383 SIWSSSNISIG
+383 
-394 NISFNNCSVDVSY
+394 
-407 SNYVMIADSTHHSP
+407 
-421 RIDCG
+421 
-426 GGSFIIRRSSNIS
+426 
-439 IGNISFNN
+439 
-447 CSVDVNDSNHVMIA
+447 
-461 DSTHH
+461 
-466 SPRIDCGGGSFS
+466 
-478 IWSSSNI
+478 
-485 SIGNISFNNCSV
+485 
-497 DVYDSNH
+497 
-504 VMMTDSTHHPPSI
+504 
-517 DCGGGSF
+517 
-524 NIRDSSNIS
+524 
-533 IGNISF
+533 
-539 NNCSVVVYGSNH
+539 
-551 VMIADL
+551 
-557 THHSPSIDCG
+557 
-567 GGSFIIRRSSNFSIG
+567 
-582 NISFNNCSVGVYD
+582 
-595 SVSLSIVDTVIMGNG
+595 SLSIVDTVMMGNG
-610 KNSISNSRNAFI
+610 KNSILNSYNTFI

-645 NTLILRNNTGTNG
+645 NSLILRNNTGTNG

-667 FLLLLPQA
+667 FLLLLPHA

-684 SHLGGG
+684 SLVGGG

-701 ANNSFQPVDDKYTPS
+701 ANNSFQPVDDKYTHH

-728 ADVYDDLPLSI
+728 ADIYGNLPLSI
-739 ETCPQAVSILSS
+739 ETCPQAVSMLSS
-751 SFQPCFC
+751 LFQPCFC

-765 TIDNCTKKIP
+765 TIDNCTKQIP
-775 EQLIFPGQNIA
+775 EQHIFPGQNIT

-808 DVVTNNVTQRE
+808 DVVTNNVNQRE
-819 SFRGKCSLIEIKP
+819 SFRGNCSLIEFKP
-832 AVSSFTKFKA
+832 DVLNFTNFKV

-853 TITYFYETYEI
+853 EVTYFYETYEF
-864 NITVND
+864 NITVKD
-870 HCPIGFSR
+870 CPIGFSR
-878 NSSLTNECSCSQSIA
+878 NSSISECSCSQSIA
-893 GEGVACD
+893 GEGVACEGVACD

-910 RLWIGTDN
+910 SLWIGTNN

-924 SDSAFGHNET
+924 SDSAFGHNEN
-934 NCIIKETCLLYC
+934 NCIIKEICLLYC
-946 STTLVTFSMNDTDG
+946 STTPVTFSMNDTDG

-974 RDGYSLLIGSN
+974 RDGYSLLIGSK
-985 KCGQCNNKYM
+985 KCGKCNNKYM

-1025 VGTLNGLLFYANIFK
+1025 VGTLNGLLFYANIVK
-1040 LYEPVFSTQGAVP
+1040 LYEPVFSRERAIP

-1127 SYTKLVRTIIIILH
+1127 SYTKLVRTIFIILH
-1141 KRQITLHCTNVKPVT
+1141 KRQITLHCTNDQLKPVT

-1172 ALLSVALF
+1172 ALLSFALF
-1180 LLLFFIIPYTL
+1180 LLLFFVVPYTL

-1205 FRAFKKTWSK
+1205 FRTFKKTWSK

-1259 YFLLCMLMTVLAVLF
+1259 SFLLCILLTVLAVLL
-1274 SLYACFGGFYRQW
+1274 SLSVCFGGFYRQW
-1287 LNGVLETWFLFNLS
+1287 PNSVLETWFLFNLS
-1301 MMSALSLNFDV
+1301 MMLALSLNFDV
-1312 DKKKAE
+1312 DEKKAV

-1325 VVFTV
+1325 AAFTV

-1364 EEVEATEE
+1364 GEVEATAEE
-1372 ETELLKTVDTQ
+1372 IEPHKTVDIQ

-1394 SCNTRRDSVV
+1394 SCNTHRDSVV
-1404 DLFVD
+1404 ELFVD

>member
-15 SCSVSSHQYYVS
+15 CCSVSSHQYYVS

-34 YTPCQPLSAYAYT
+34 YTPCHPLSAYAYI
-47 RYYRYY
+47 RYSWYPNYY
-53 YFNGSDDSIY
+53 YFSVSDDSIY

-68 SYTNDYFH
+68 TYINYYFA
-76 LSSVRNVTLL
+76 LSNVHNVTLL

-97 GGSFSIWS
+97 GGSFNIWY
-105 SSNISIGNISF
+105 SSNISIDNISFNNCSVDVDHSHHVMIADSTHHSSSIDCGGGSFVIRYSSNISIDNTSFNNCRVDVDHSNHVMIADSTHHSSSIDCGGGSFVIWYSSNISIDNISFNNCRVDVDHSHHVMIADSTHHSSSIDCGGGSFFIRYSSNISIDNISFNNCRVDVDHSNHVMIADSTHHSPSIDCGGGSFVIWYSSYISIDNISF

-140 IDCGGGTF
+140 IDCGGRRF
-148 NIRYSSTISIG
+148 DIE
-159 NISFNNCSVD
+159 
-169 VYDSNHVM
+169 
-177 MTDST
+177 
-182 HHSPSID
+182 
-189 CGGGSFSIWSSSNIS
+189 
-204 IGNISFNNCSVDVSY
+204 
-219 SNHVMIADSTHHSP
+219 
-233 SIDCG
+233 
-238 GGTFNIRYSSNISI
+238 YSSNISI

-257 NNCSV
+257 NKCSV
-262 DVYDS
+262 HAYDL
-267 NHVMIADLTHHSP
+267 M
-280 SIDCGG
+280 
-286 GSFIIRRSS
+286 
-295 NISIGNIS
+295 
-303 LNNCSVDVYDSN
+303 
-315 HVMIADSTHH
+315 
-325 SPSIDCGGGSF
+325 
-336 IIQRSSNISIGN
+336 
-348 ISFNNCSVDVYDSNH
+348 
-363 VMMTDSTHHSPS
+363 
-375 IDCGGGSF
+375 
-383 SIWSSSNISIG
+383 
-394 NISFNNCSVDVSY
+394 
-407 SNYVMIADSTHHSP
+407 
-421 RIDCG
+421 
-426 GGSFIIRRSSNIS
+426 
-439 IGNISFNN
+439 
-447 CSVDVNDSNHVMIA
+447 
-461 DSTHH
+461 
-466 SPRIDCGGGSFS
+466 
-478 IWSSSNI
+478 
-485 SIGNISFNNCSV
+485 
-497 DVYDSNH
+497 
-504 VMMTDSTHHPPSI
+504 
-517 DCGGGSF
+517 
-524 NIRDSSNIS
+524 
-533 IGNISF
+533 
-539 NNCSVVVYGSNH
+539 
-551 VMIADL
+551 
-557 THHSPSIDCG
+557 
-567 GGSFIIRRSSNFSIG
+567 
-582 NISFNNCSVGVYD
+582 
-595 SVSLSIVDTVIMGNG
+595 SLSIVDTVMMGNIY
-610 KNSISNSRNAFI
+610 NSISNSNNTFI

-645 NTLILRNNTGTNG
+645 NTLILRNNTGENG

-667 FLLLLPQA
+667 SLLLLPQA
-675 LLEFISNHA
+675 LLEFISNHG
-684 SHLGGG
+684 SCLGGG

-716 VTFWNNTAKISG
+716 VTFWNNTAISG
-728 ADVYDDLPLSI
+728 ADVYGNLSLSI
-739 ETCPQAVSILSS
+739 ERCPQAVSMLSS
-751 SFQPCFC
+751 LFQPCFC

-765 TIDNCTKKIP
+765 TIDNCTKEIP
-775 EQLIFPGQNIA
+775 EQHSFPGQNIT

-808 DVVTNNVTQRE
+808 DVVTNNFTQRK
-819 SFRGKCSLIEIKP
+819 SFRGNCSLIEFKP
-832 AVSSFTKFKA
+832 AVSNFAKFKA

-853 TITYFYETYEI
+853 GVTYFYETYEI
-864 NITVND
+864 NITVKD
-870 HCPIGFSR
+870 CPIGFSK
-878 NSSLTNECSCSQSIA
+878 NSSISECSCSQRIA

-910 RLWIGTDN
+910 RLWIGTNN

-946 STTLVTFSMNDTDG
+946 STTPVTFSINDTDD

-974 RDGYSLLIGSN
+974 TNGYSLLIGSN
-985 KCGQCNNKYM
+985 KCGQCKNN

-1025 VGTLNGLLFYANIFK
+1025 VGTLNGLLFYANIVK

-1053 VLSQLVSWINLDIGI
+1053 VLRQLVSWINLDIGI

-1180 LLLFFIIPYTL
+1180 LLLFFVIPYTL

-1205 FRAFKKTWSK
+1205 FRGFKKTWSRL
-1215 FKPVIDA
+1215 KPVIDA

-1240 ARLALLLPVIFVD
+1240 ARLALLLPVIFVE

-1287 LNGVLETWFLFNLS
+1287 PNGVLETWFLFNLS

-1312 DKKKAE
+1312 DGKKAV

-1325 VVFTV
+1325 AVFTV

-1372 ETELLKTVDTQ
+1372 ETELRKTVDTQ

>member
-7 VALLIFTG
+7 VALLFFTG

-34 YTPCQPLSAYAYT
+34 YTNCKPLSEYG
-47 RYYRYY
+47 RL
-53 YFNGSDDSIY
+53 SDYSIY

-68 SYTNDYFH
+68 SYTNYYHFR
-76 LSSVRNVTLL
+76 LRNVRNVTLL

-97 GGSFSIWS
+97 GHRFEIRGSSY
-105 SSNISIGNISF
+105 ISIGNISF
-116 NNCSVDVSYSN
+116 NNCRVVVRGSN

-140 IDCGGGTF
+140 IDCGGRRF
-148 NIRYSSTISIG
+148 EIRG
-159 NISFNNCSVD
+159 
-169 VYDSNHVM
+169 
-177 MTDST
+177 
-182 HHSPSID
+182 
-189 CGGGSFSIWSSSNIS
+189 
-204 IGNISFNNCSVDVSY
+204 
-219 SNHVMIADSTHHSP
+219 
-233 SIDCG
+233 
-238 GGTFNIRYSSNISI
+238 
-252 GNISF
+252 
-257 NNCSV
+257 
-262 DVYDS
+262 
-267 NHVMIADLTHHSP
+267 
-280 SIDCGG
+280 
-286 GSFIIRRSS
+286 
-295 NISIGNIS
+295 
-303 LNNCSVDVYDSN
+303 
-315 HVMIADSTHH
+315 
-325 SPSIDCGGGSF
+325 
-336 IIQRSSNISIGN
+336 
-348 ISFNNCSVDVYDSNH
+348 
-363 VMMTDSTHHSPS
+363 
-375 IDCGGGSF
+375 
-383 SIWSSSNISIG
+383 
-394 NISFNNCSVDVSY
+394 
-407 SNYVMIADSTHHSP
+407 
-421 RIDCG
+421 
-426 GGSFIIRRSSNIS
+426 
-439 IGNISFNN
+439 
-447 CSVDVNDSNHVMIA
+447 
-461 DSTHH
+461 
-466 SPRIDCGGGSFS
+466 
-478 IWSSSNI
+478 
-485 SIGNISFNNCSV
+485 
-497 DVYDSNH
+497 
-504 VMMTDSTHHPPSI
+504 
-517 DCGGGSF
+517 
-524 NIRDSSNIS
+524 SSNIS

-539 NNCSVVVYGSNH
+539 NNCSVVVRRSNH
-551 VMIADL
+551 VMIADS
-557 THHSPSIDCG
+557 THHSHSIDCG
-567 GGSFIIRRSSNFSIG
+567 GRWFDIQYSSYISIGNISFNKCSVEVYSSNHVMITDSTHHSHSIDCGGRWFDIRYSSYISIG
-582 NISFNNCSVGVYD
+582 NISFNNCNIRYQYSNHLIIADSTHYNNQQRKIMRFSDTSNITITNSIFQNFEISVDDVSDIAFTNSSCQYCSAEFSSSLRVTVIDSDFSSTSDGNYYFQNSFNMIVMSTVFTGGKVRLNYSVPLGVSCNSSQPQKSVILNNVSILDNELIIIMSQGTAYNVSVQLNHVSVNGIEIVNAFGFHSIHITNTTSSNADYGLSYKFNPTPFTQCTRPVADTNYYFQTIIED
-595 SVSLSIVDTVIMGNG
+595 SHFNNNRDYGIKIVNQNILIKSCFIENNTNIGLSIENNLQEAITASIVDTVMMGNR

-635 TVINSNITIN
+635 TVIYSKITIN
-645 NTLILRNNTGTNG
+645 NTLILRNNTGANG

-667 FLLLLPQA
+667 SLLLLPQA
-675 LLEFISNHA
+675 LLEFISNHG
-684 SHLGGG
+684 SCLGGG
-690 MYYETTCPLYY
+690 IYYETTCPLYY
-701 ANNSFQPVDDKYTPS
+701 ADNSFQPVDDKYTPS
-716 VTFWNNTAKISG
+716 VTFWNNTAVSG
-728 ADVYDDLPLSI
+728 ADVYGNLPLSI
-739 ETCPQAVSILSS
+739 ETCPQAVSMLSS
-751 SFQPCFC
+751 LFQPCFC

-765 TIDNCTKKIP
+765 TIDNCTKEMP
-775 EQLIFPGQNIA
+775 EQLIFPGQNIT

-819 SFRGKCSLIEIKP
+819 SFRGNCSLIEFKP
-832 AVSSFTKFKA
+832 AVSSFANFKA

-853 TITYFYETYEI
+853 EVTYFYETYEI
-864 NITVND
+864 NITVKD
-870 HCPIGFSR
+870 CPIGFSR
-878 NSSLTNECSCSQSIA
+878 NSSISECSCSQSIA
-893 GEGVACD
+893 GDGVACD

-910 RLWIGTDN
+910 RLWIGTNN

-924 SDSAFGHNET
+924 GDSAFGHNET

-946 STTLVTFSMNDTDG
+946 SITPVTFSMNDTDD

-985 KCGQCNNKYM
+985 KCGQCNNN

-1025 VGTLNGLLFYANIFK
+1025 VGTLNGLLFYANIVK

-1083 LQLAFPLYLW
+1083 LQFAFPLYLW

-1106 GKISRLV
+1106 RKISRLV

-1127 SYTKLVRTIIIILH
+1127 SYTKLVRTIFIILH

-1180 LLLFFIIPYTL
+1180 LLLFFVVPYTL

-1205 FRAFKKTWSK
+1205 FRASKKTWSR

-1259 YFLLCMLMTVLAVLF
+1259 SFLLCMLLTVLAVLL

-1287 LNGVLETWFLFNLS
+1287 PNGVLETWFLFNLS

-1312 DKKKAE
+1312 DGEKAV

-1325 VVFTV
+1325 AVFTV

-1337 YHIHLQVSGTKWYL
+1337 YHIHLQVSGMKWYL

-1364 EEVEATEE
+1364 GEVETAAE
-1372 ETELLKTVDTQ
+1372 ETEPHKTVDIQ

>member
-7 VALLIFTG
+7 VVLLIFTG

-27 DNCSSVN
+27 DNCSSVD
-34 YTPCQPLSAYAYT
+34 YTPCQPLSAYGYIH
-47 RYYRYY
+47 YYYNY

-68 SYTNDYFH
+68 SYTNYNFI
-76 LSSVRNVTLL
+76 LSYVCNVTLL
-86 GLSHSPSIDCG
+86 GLSHSPSIDCRG
-97 GGSFSIWS
+97 GTFNIWDS
-105 SSNISIGNISF
+105 RHISIDNISF
-116 NNCSVDVSYSN
+116 NNCSVDVDYSNHVMIADSTYHSPSIDCGGGIFYIQGSYISIDNISFNNCTVGVGNSN

-140 IDCGGGTF
+140 IDCGGHGF
-148 NIRYSSTISIG
+148 HIWYSSYISIE
-159 NISFNNCSVD
+159 NISFNNCSLY
-169 VYDSNHVM
+169 VY
-177 MTDST
+177 
-182 HHSPSID
+182 
-189 CGGGSFSIWSSSNIS
+189 F
-204 IGNISFNNCSVDVSY
+204 
-219 SNHVMIADSTHHSP
+219 
-233 SIDCG
+233 
-238 GGTFNIRYSSNISI
+238 
-252 GNISF
+252 
-257 NNCSV
+257 
-262 DVYDS
+262 
-267 NHVMIADLTHHSP
+267 
-280 SIDCGG
+280 
-286 GSFIIRRSS
+286 
-295 NISIGNIS
+295 
-303 LNNCSVDVYDSN
+303 
-315 HVMIADSTHH
+315 
-325 SPSIDCGGGSF
+325 
-336 IIQRSSNISIGN
+336 
-348 ISFNNCSVDVYDSNH
+348 
-363 VMMTDSTHHSPS
+363 
-375 IDCGGGSF
+375 
-383 SIWSSSNISIG
+383 
-394 NISFNNCSVDVSY
+394 
-407 SNYVMIADSTHHSP
+407 
-421 RIDCG
+421 
-426 GGSFIIRRSSNIS
+426 
-439 IGNISFNN
+439 
-447 CSVDVNDSNHVMIA
+447 
-461 DSTHH
+461 
-466 SPRIDCGGGSFS
+466 
-478 IWSSSNI
+478 
-485 SIGNISFNNCSV
+485 
-497 DVYDSNH
+497 
-504 VMMTDSTHHPPSI
+504 
-517 DCGGGSF
+517 
-524 NIRDSSNIS
+524 
-533 IGNISF
+533 
-539 NNCSVVVYGSNH
+539 
-551 VMIADL
+551 
-557 THHSPSIDCG
+557 
-567 GGSFIIRRSSNFSIG
+567 
-582 NISFNNCSVGVYD
+582 
-595 SVSLSIVDTVIMGNG
+595 SVSLSIVDTVMMGNG
-610 KNSISNSRNAFI
+610 KNSISNSYNTFI

-645 NTLILRNNTGTNG
+645 NTLILRNNTGANG

-684 SHLGGG
+684 SLVGGG
-690 MYYETTCPLYY
+690 MFYETTCPFYY
-701 ANNSFQPVDDKYTPS
+701 ANNSFQPVDNKYTHP

-728 ADVYDDLPLSI
+728 ADIYGNLPLSI
-739 ETCPQAVSILSS
+739 ETCPQAVSMLSS
-751 SFQPCFC
+751 LFQPCFC

-775 EQLIFPGQNIA
+775 EQHIFPGQNIT

-808 DVVTNNVTQRE
+808 DVVTNNVVTQRE
-819 SFRGKCSLIEIKP
+819 SFRGNCSLIKFKP
-832 AVSSFTKFKA
+832 AVLNFTNFEA

-853 TITYFYETYEI
+853 EVTYFYETYEF
-864 NITVND
+864 NITVKD
-870 HCPIGFSR
+870 CPIGFSI
-878 NSSLTNECSCSQSIA
+878 NSSLSECSCSQSIA

-910 RLWIGTDN
+910 SLWIGTDN

-946 STTLVTFSMNDTDG
+946 STTPVNFSMNDTDG

-985 KCGQCNNKYM
+985 KCGYCDNN

-1025 VGTLNGLLFYANIFK
+1025 VGTLNGLLFYANIVK

-1083 LQLAFPLYLW
+1083 LQFAFPLYLW
-1093 VIIIFIIYLCRKY
+1093 IIIIFIIYLCRKY

-1127 SYTKLVRTIIIILH
+1127 SYTKLVRTIFIILH

-1172 ALLSVALF
+1172 ALLSAALF
-1180 LLLFFIIPYTL
+1180 LLLFFVIPYTL

-1205 FRAFKKTWSK
+1205 FRAFRKTWSW

-1230 YRFWP
+1230 YRFWT

-1259 YFLLCMLMTVLAVLF
+1259 SFLLCILLTVFAVLL
-1274 SLYACFGGFYRQW
+1274 SLYACSGGFYRQW
-1287 LNGVLETWFLFNLS
+1287 LNGILETWFLFNLS
-1301 MMSALSLNFDV
+1301 MMSALSFNFDV
-1312 DKKKAE
+1312 DGEKAV

-1325 VVFTV
+1325 AVFTV

-1364 EEVEATEE
+1364 EEVETAAE
-1372 ETELLKTVDTQ
+1372 ETEPHKTADIQ
-1383 MSEIVPTSTVV
+1383 MSKIVPTSTVV

>member
-7 VALLIFTG
+7 VVLLIFTG

-34 YTPCQPLSAYAYT
+34 YTNCKPLSAYAYIH
-47 RYYRYY
+47 YSYYY
-53 YFNGSDDSIY
+53 YFNLPDDSIY

-68 SYTNDYFH
+68 SYTNYYHFRLRNTH
-76 LSSVRNVTLL
+76 NVTLL

-97 GGSFSIWS
+97 GGWFEIQG
-105 SSNISIGNISF
+105 SSNISIDNISV
-116 NNCSVDVSYSN
+116 NNCSVVVYRSN

-140 IDCGGGTF
+140 IDCGGGRF
-148 NIRYSSTISIG
+148 VIRYSSNISID
-159 NISFNNCSVD
+159 NISFNNCSVEVD
-169 VYDSNHVM
+169 YANHLM
-177 MTDST
+177 ITDST

-189 CGGGSFSIWSSSNIS
+189 CRGGEFQ
-204 IGNISFNNCSVDVSY
+204 
-219 SNHVMIADSTHHSP
+219 
-233 SIDCG
+233 
-238 GGTFNIRYSSNISI
+238 IRYSSYISI
-252 GNISF
+252 GK
-257 NNCSV
+257 
-262 DVYDS
+262 
-267 NHVMIADLTHHSP
+267 
-280 SIDCGG
+280 
-286 GSFIIRRSS
+286 
-295 NISIGNIS
+295 
-303 LNNCSVDVYDSN
+303 
-315 HVMIADSTHH
+315 
-325 SPSIDCGGGSF
+325 
-336 IIQRSSNISIGN
+336 
-348 ISFNNCSVDVYDSNH
+348 
-363 VMMTDSTHHSPS
+363 
-375 IDCGGGSF
+375 
-383 SIWSSSNISIG
+383 
-394 NISFNNCSVDVSY
+394 
-407 SNYVMIADSTHHSP
+407 
-421 RIDCG
+421 
-426 GGSFIIRRSSNIS
+426 
-439 IGNISFNN
+439 
-447 CSVDVNDSNHVMIA
+447 
-461 DSTHH
+461 
-466 SPRIDCGGGSFS
+466 
-478 IWSSSNI
+478 
-485 SIGNISFNNCSV
+485 
-497 DVYDSNH
+497 
-504 VMMTDSTHHPPSI
+504 
-517 DCGGGSF
+517 
-524 NIRDSSNIS
+524 
-533 IGNISF
+533 
-539 NNCSVVVYGSNH
+539 
-551 VMIADL
+551 
-557 THHSPSIDCG
+557 
-567 GGSFIIRRSSNFSIG
+567 
-582 NISFNNCSVGVYD
+582 ISFNNCSVGVYS
-595 SVSLSIVDTVIMGNG
+595 SVSLSIVDTVMRGNG
-610 KNSISNSRNAFI
+610 KNSISNSRNTFI

-645 NTLILRNNTGTNG
+645 NTLILRNNTGANG
-658 GGISISQNS
+658 GGISISQNF

-684 SHLGGG
+684 YYGGG
-690 MYYETTCPLYY
+690 MHYETTCPLYY
-701 ANNSFQPVDDKYTPS
+701 ANNSFQPVDNKRTPS
-716 VTFWNNTAKISG
+716 VTFWNNTAEISG
-728 ADVYDDLPLSI
+728 ADVYGNLPLSI
-739 ETCPQAVSILSS
+739 ETCPQAVSMLSS

-775 EQLIFPGQNIA
+775 EQHIFPGQNIT

-803 TDGKL
+803 KDGKL
-808 DVVTNNVTQRE
+808 NVVTNNVVTQRE
-819 SFRGKCSLIEIKP
+819 SFRGKCSLIEFKP
-832 AVSSFTKFKA
+832 AVSSFTNFKA

-853 TITYFYETYEI
+853 IITYFYETYEF
-864 NITVND
+864 NYTVKD
-870 HCPIGFSR
+870 HCPIGFSK
-878 NSSLTNECSCSQSIA
+878 NSSISACSCSQSIA
-893 GEGVACD
+893 GDGVACD

-934 NCIIKETCLLYC
+934 NCIIKEKCLLYC
-946 STTLVTFSMNDTDG
+946 STTPVTFSMNDTDG

-985 KCGQCNNKYM
+985 KCGQCNND

-1025 VGTLNGLLFYANIFK
+1025 VGTLNGLLFYANIVK

-1127 SYTKLVRTIIIILH
+1127 SYTKLVRTIFIILH
-1141 KRQITLHCTNVKPVT
+1141 KRQITLHCTNDQLNTT

-1180 LLLFFIIPYTL
+1180 LLLFFVVPYTL

-1205 FRAFKKTWSK
+1205 FRIFKKTWSR

-1240 ARLALLLPVIFVD
+1240 ARLTLLLPVIFVD

-1259 YFLLCMLMTVLAVLF
+1259 SFLLCMLLTVLAVLF
-1274 SLYACFGGFYRQW
+1274 SLYACFDRLYRQW
-1287 LNGVLETWFLFNLS
+1287 PNGVLETWFLFNLC
-1301 MMSALSLNFDV
+1301 MMLAFSLNFDV
-1312 DKKKAE
+1312 DGKKAV

-1325 VVFTV
+1325 AVFTV

-1364 EEVEATEE
+1364 GEVETAAE
-1372 ETELLKTVDTQ
+1372 ETEPHKTVDIQ

>member
-34 YTPCQPLSAYAYT
+34 YTNCKPLSAYGYI
-47 RYYRYY
+47 RYPSIY

-68 SYTNDYFH
+68 SYINYYSFE
-76 LSSVRNVTLL
+76 LYRVRNVTLL
-86 GLSHSPSIDCG
+86 GLSHSPSIDCRG
-97 GGSFSIWS
+97 GWFATY

-116 NNCSVDVSYSN
+116 NNCSVDVSYSY

-140 IDCGGGTF
+140 IDCGGGWF
-148 NIRYSSTISIG
+148 QIWGSSNISIG
-159 NISFNNCSVD
+159 NISLNNCR
-169 VYDSNHVM
+169 VYVYKSNHLM
-177 MTDST
+177 ITDST

-189 CGGGSFSIWSSSNIS
+189 CGGRRFYIRSSSSIS
-204 IGNISFNNCSVDVSY
+204 IDNISFNNCSV
-219 SNHVMIADSTHHSP
+219 
-233 SIDCG
+233 
-238 GGTFNIRYSSNISI
+238 
-252 GNISF
+252 
-257 NNCSV
+257 
-262 DVYDS
+262 
-267 NHVMIADLTHHSP
+267 
-280 SIDCGG
+280 
-286 GSFIIRRSS
+286 
-295 NISIGNIS
+295 
-303 LNNCSVDVYDSN
+303 
-315 HVMIADSTHH
+315 
-325 SPSIDCGGGSF
+325 
-336 IIQRSSNISIGN
+336 
-348 ISFNNCSVDVYDSNH
+348 
-363 VMMTDSTHHSPS
+363 
-375 IDCGGGSF
+375 
-383 SIWSSSNISIG
+383 
-394 NISFNNCSVDVSY
+394 
-407 SNYVMIADSTHHSP
+407 YVL
-421 RIDCG
+421 G
-426 GGSFIIRRSSNIS
+426 
-439 IGNISFNN
+439 
-447 CSVDVNDSNHVMIA
+447 
-461 DSTHH
+461 
-466 SPRIDCGGGSFS
+466 
-478 IWSSSNI
+478 
-485 SIGNISFNNCSV
+485 
-497 DVYDSNH
+497 
-504 VMMTDSTHHPPSI
+504 
-517 DCGGGSF
+517 
-524 NIRDSSNIS
+524 
-533 IGNISF
+533 
-539 NNCSVVVYGSNH
+539 
-551 VMIADL
+551 
-557 THHSPSIDCG
+557 
-567 GGSFIIRRSSNFSIG
+567 
-582 NISFNNCSVGVYD
+582 
-595 SVSLSIVDTVIMGNG
+595 SVSLSIVDTVMMGNG
-610 KNSISNSRNAFI
+610 KNSISNSHNVFI

-645 NTLILRNNTGTNG
+645 NTLILRNNTGANG

-684 SHLGGG
+684 YYGGG

-728 ADVYDDLPLSI
+728 ADVYGNLPLSI
-739 ETCPQAVSILSS
+739 ETCPQAVSMLLS

-765 TIDNCTKKIP
+765 TIDNCTKQIP
-775 EQLIFPGQNIA
+775 EQLIFPGQNIT

-819 SFRGKCSLIEIKP
+819 SFRGNCSLIDFKP

-853 TITYFYETYEI
+853 EVTYFYETYEI
-864 NITVND
+864 NIIVND
-870 HCPIGFSR
+870 HCPIGLSK
-878 NSSLTNECSCSQSIA
+878 NSSISECSCSQSIA

-910 RLWIGTDN
+910 RLWIGTNN

-924 SDSAFGHNET
+924 SDSAFGRNET

-946 STTLVTFSMNDTDG
+946 STTPVTFSMNDTDD

-1025 VGTLNGLLFYANIFK
+1025 VGTLNGLLFYANIVK

-1127 SYTKLVRTIIIILH
+1127 SYTKLVRTIFIILH

-1180 LLLFFIIPYTL
+1180 LLLFFLIPYTL

-1205 FRAFKKTWSK
+1205 FRVFKKTWSK

-1259 YFLLCMLMTVLAVLF
+1259 YFLLCMLLTVLVVLL
-1274 SLYACFGGFYRQW
+1274 SLSVCFDRLYRQW
-1287 LNGVLETWFLFNLS
+1287 PNGFLETWFLFNLS

-1312 DKKKAE
+1312 DGKKAV

-1325 VVFTV
+1325 AVFTV

-1364 EEVEATEE
+1364 GEVETAAE
-1372 ETELLKTVDTQ
+1372 ETEPHKTVDIQ

>member
-7 VALLIFTG
+7 VVLLIFTG

-34 YTPCQPLSAYAYT
+34 YTPCLTLSAYTYN
-47 RYYRYY
+47 YDSNYPNYY
-53 YFNGSDDSIY
+53 YFNVSDDSIY

-68 SYTNDYFH
+68 SYTNDYFY
-76 LSSVRNVTLL
+76 LSTVHNVTLL

-97 GGSFSIWS
+97 GGWFNIQS

-116 NNCSVDVSYSN
+116 NNCSVGVYGSN
-127 HVMIADSTHHSPS
+127 HVMIA
-140 IDCGGGTF
+140 
-148 NIRYSSTISIG
+148 
-159 NISFNNCSVD
+159 
-169 VYDSNHVM
+169 
-177 MTDST
+177 DST

-189 CGGGSFSIWSSSNIS
+189 CGGGSFSIWSSSNFS
-204 IGNISFNNCSVDVSY
+204 IGNISF
-219 SNHVMIADSTHHSP
+219 
-233 SIDCG
+233 
-238 GGTFNIRYSSNISI
+238 
-252 GNISF
+252 
-257 NNCSV
+257 
-262 DVYDS
+262 
-267 NHVMIADLTHHSP
+267 
-280 SIDCGG
+280 
-286 GSFIIRRSS
+286 
-295 NISIGNIS
+295 
-303 LNNCSVDVYDSN
+303 NNCSVDVYDSN

-325 SPSIDCGGGSF
+325 SPSIDCGGGTFDIRGSSNISIGNISF
-336 IIQRSSNISIGN
+336 NNCSVYVIGSNHVMIAGSTHHSPNIDCRGGWFDIWGSSNISIGNISFNNCRVNVDRSNHVMIADSTHHSPSIDCGGGRFDIYRSSNISIGN
-348 ISFNNCSVDVYDSNH
+348 ISFNNCSVYVYSSNH
-363 VMMTDSTHHSPS
+363 VMIAGSTHHSPS

-383 SIWSSSNISIG
+383 NIRGSSNISI
-394 NISFNNCSVDVSY
+394 D
-407 SNYVMIADSTHHSP
+407 
-421 RIDCG
+421 
-426 GGSFIIRRSSNIS
+426 
-439 IGNISFNN
+439 
-447 CSVDVNDSNHVMIA
+447 
-461 DSTHH
+461 
-466 SPRIDCGGGSFS
+466 
-478 IWSSSNI
+478 
-485 SIGNISFNNCSV
+485 
-497 DVYDSNH
+497 
-504 VMMTDSTHHPPSI
+504 
-517 DCGGGSF
+517 
-524 NIRDSSNIS
+524 
-533 IGNISF
+533 
-539 NNCSVVVYGSNH
+539 
-551 VMIADL
+551 
-557 THHSPSIDCG
+557 
-567 GGSFIIRRSSNFSIG
+567 
-582 NISFNNCSVGVYD
+582 NISFNNCSVGVNS
-595 SVSLSIVDTVIMGNG
+595 SVSLSIVDTVMMGNG
-610 KNSISNSRNAFI
+610 KNSISNSYNAFI

-635 TVINSNITIN
+635 AVINSNITIN
-645 NTLILRNNTGTNG
+645 NTLILRNNTGANG

-684 SHLGGG
+684 YYGGG
-690 MYYETTCPLYY
+690 MHYETTCPLYY

-728 ADVYDDLPLSI
+728 ADVYGDLPLSI
-739 ETCPQAVSILSS
+739 ETCPQAVSMLLSL
-751 SFQPCFC
+751 FQPCFC

-775 EQLIFPGQNIA
+775 EQLIFPGQNIT
-786 FHVLMYSYDVNE
+786 FHVLMYSYNVNE

-803 TDGKL
+803 TDGKI

-819 SFRGKCSLIEIKP
+819 SFRGKCSLIDFKP
-832 AVSSFTKFKA
+832 AVSSFANFKA

-853 TITYFYETYEI
+853 EVTGFYKTYEI
-864 NITVND
+864 NITVKD
-870 HCPIGFSR
+870 CPIGFSI
-878 NSSLTNECSCSQSIA
+878 NSSLSECSCSQSIA

-910 RLWIGTDN
+910 RLWIGTN
-918 TSTPFA
+918 
-924 SDSAFGHNET
+924 NEN
-934 NCIIKETCLLYC
+934 NCTIKETCLLYC
-946 STTLVTFSMNDTDG
+946 STTPVTLSMNDTDD

-974 RDGYSLLIGSN
+974 TNGYSLLIGSN
-985 KCGQCNNKYM
+985 KCGKCNNKYM

-1025 VGTLNGLLFYANIFK
+1025 VGTLNGLLFYANIVK

-1093 VIIIFIIYLCRKY
+1093 IIIIFIIYLCRKY

-1127 SYTKLVRTIIIILH
+1127 SYTKLVRTTFIILH
-1141 KRQITLHCTNVKPVT
+1141 KRQITLHCTNDQLKPVT

-1161 PNVEYGKGKHA
+1161 PNVEHGKGKHA

-1180 LLLFFIIPYTL
+1180 LLLFFLIPYTL

-1205 FRAFKKTWSK
+1205 FRAFKKTWSR

-1259 YFLLCMLMTVLAVLF
+1259 YFLLCMLMTVLAVLL
-1274 SLYACFGGFYRQW
+1274 SLSVCFGGFYRQW
-1287 LNGVLETWFLFNLS
+1287 PNNVLETWFLFNLC

-1312 DKKKAE
+1312 DDEKAK

-1325 VVFTV
+1325 AVFTV

-1357 KQICKKE
+1357 KQICKE
-1364 EEVEATEE
+1364 GEVETAPEE
-1372 ETELLKTVDTQ
+1372 IEPHKTVDIQ

-1394 SCNTRRDSVV
+1394 SCNTHRDSVV

>member
-1 MKFLLV
+1 M
-7 VALLIFTG
+7 
-15 SCSVSSHQYYVS
+15 
-27 DNCSSVN
+27 
-34 YTPCQPLSAYAYT
+34 
-47 RYYRYY
+47 
-53 YFNGSDDSIY
+53 
-63 YFIGT
+63 
-68 SYTNDYFH
+68 
-76 LSSVRNVTLL
+76 TLL
-86 GLSHSPSIDCG
+86 GLSHSSSIDCRG
-97 GGSFSIWS
+97 GWFQIQ
-105 SSNISIGNISF
+105 
-116 NNCSVDVSYSN
+116 
-127 HVMIADSTHHSPS
+127 
-140 IDCGGGTF
+140 
-148 NIRYSSTISIG
+148 
-159 NISFNNCSVD
+159 
-169 VYDSNHVM
+169 
-177 MTDST
+177 
-182 HHSPSID
+182 
-189 CGGGSFSIWSSSNIS
+189 
-204 IGNISFNNCSVDVSY
+204 
-219 SNHVMIADSTHHSP
+219 
-233 SIDCG
+233 
-238 GGTFNIRYSSNISI
+238 YSSNISI

-262 DVYDS
+262 DVYES
-267 NHVMIADLTHHSP
+267 NHVMIT
-280 SIDCGG
+280 
-286 GSFIIRRSS
+286 
-295 NISIGNIS
+295 
-303 LNNCSVDVYDSN
+303 
-315 HVMIADSTHH
+315 DSTHH
-325 SPSIDCGGGSF
+325 SPSIDGGGCRF
-336 IIQRSSNISIGN
+336 VIRYSSNISIDN
-348 ISFNNCSVDVYDSNH
+348 ISFNNCSVDVYDS
-363 VMMTDSTHHSPS
+363 VS
-375 IDCGGGSF
+375 I
-383 SIWSSSNISIG
+383 
-394 NISFNNCSVDVSY
+394 
-407 SNYVMIADSTHHSP
+407 
-421 RIDCG
+421 
-426 GGSFIIRRSSNIS
+426 
-439 IGNISFNN
+439 
-447 CSVDVNDSNHVMIA
+447 
-461 DSTHH
+461 
-466 SPRIDCGGGSFS
+466 
-478 IWSSSNI
+478 
-485 SIGNISFNNCSV
+485 
-497 DVYDSNH
+497 
-504 VMMTDSTHHPPSI
+504 
-517 DCGGGSF
+517 
-524 NIRDSSNIS
+524 
-533 IGNISF
+533 
-539 NNCSVVVYGSNH
+539 
-551 VMIADL
+551 
-557 THHSPSIDCG
+557 
-567 GGSFIIRRSSNFSIG
+567 
-582 NISFNNCSVGVYD
+582 
-595 SVSLSIVDTVIMGNG
+595 SIVDTVMMGNRY
-610 KNSISNSRNAFI
+610 NSISNSYNTFI

-645 NTLILRNNTGTNG
+645 NTLILRNNTGANG
-658 GGISISQNS
+658 GGISISQNSFLLLLPQALLKFISNHASNRGGGIFISQNS

-684 SHLGGG
+684 YYGGG
-690 MYYETTCPLYY
+690 MFYETTCPLYY

-728 ADVYDDLPLSI
+728 ADVYGNLPLSI
-739 ETCPQAVSILSS
+739 ETCPQAASMLLS

-808 DVVTNNVTQRE
+808 DVVTNNVNQSE
-819 SFRGKCSLIEIKP
+819 SLKGKCLLIEFKP

-853 TITYFYETYEI
+853 TVTYFYETYEI

-878 NSSLTNECSCSQSIA
+878 NSSSECSCSQSIA

-910 RLWIGTDN
+910 RLWIGTNN

-946 STTLVTFSMNDTDG
+946 STTPVTFSMNDTDD

-974 RDGYSLLIGSN
+974 TSGYSLLIGSN

-1025 VGTLNGLLFYANIFK
+1025 VGTLNGLLFYANIVK

-1113 GSNAVPVLSTLLLL
+1113 GSNAIPVLSTLLLL
-1127 SYTKLVRTIIIILH
+1127 SYTKLVRTIFIILH
-1141 KRQITLHCTNVKPVT
+1141 KRQITLYCTNDQLNTT

-1161 PNVEYGKGKHA
+1161 PNVEYGKGKHG

-1180 LLLFFIIPYTL
+1180 LLLFFVIPYTL

-1205 FRAFKKTWSK
+1205 FRAFKKTWSR

-1259 YFLLCMLMTVLAVLF
+1259 SFLLCMLLTVLVVLF
-1274 SLYACFGGFYRQW
+1274 SLYACFDGFYRQW
-1287 LNGVLETWFLFNLS
+1287 PNGVLETWFLFNLS

-1312 DKKKAE
+1312 DGEKAV

-1325 VVFTV
+1325 AVFTV
-1330 TFISIII
+1330 TFISIVI

-1364 EEVEATEE
+1364 GEVETAAE
-1372 ETELLKTVDTQ
+1372 ETEPHKTVDIQ

>member
-27 DNCSSVN
+27 DNCSSVTH
-34 YTPCQPLSAYAYT
+34 TPCDPLSAYGYCDDQQCNHYSAY
-47 RYYRYY
+47 YL
-53 YFNGSDDSIY
+53 NVSNHSIY

-68 SYTNDYFH
+68 TYTNYSFA
-76 LSSVRNVTLL
+76 LSNVHNVTLL

-97 GGSFSIWS
+97 GRWFYILS
-105 SSNISIGNISF
+105 SSYISIGDISFNNCTVVVYYSNHVMIADSTHHSPSIDCGGDTFYIRHSSYISIGNISF
-116 NNCSVDVSYSN
+116 NNCSVVVHRSN

-148 NIRYSSTISIG
+148 YIWYSSYISIG

-169 VYDSNHVM
+169 VNESSHLMINGSTHHTPSIDCGGGYFNIRYSSYISIGNISFNNCSVGVHRSNHVM
-177 MTDST
+177 IADST

-189 CGGGSFSIWSSSNIS
+189 CGGGYFNIQYSSYIS
-204 IGNISFNNCSVDVSY
+204 IGNISFNNCSVDVDN

-238 GGTFNIRYSSNISI
+238 GGTFYIWYSSNISI

-257 NNCSV
+257 NNC
-262 DVYDS
+262 
-267 NHVMIADLTHHSP
+267 N
-280 SIDCGG
+280 
-286 GSFIIRRSS
+286 
-295 NISIGNIS
+295 
-303 LNNCSVDVYDSN
+303 
-315 HVMIADSTHH
+315 
-325 SPSIDCGGGSF
+325 
-336 IIQRSSNISIGN
+336 
-348 ISFNNCSVDVYDSNH
+348 
-363 VMMTDSTHHSPS
+363 
-375 IDCGGGSF
+375 
-383 SIWSSSNISIG
+383 
-394 NISFNNCSVDVSY
+394 
-407 SNYVMIADSTHHSP
+407 
-421 RIDCG
+421 
-426 GGSFIIRRSSNIS
+426 
-439 IGNISFNN
+439 
-447 CSVDVNDSNHVMIA
+447 
-461 DSTHH
+461 
-466 SPRIDCGGGSFS
+466 
-478 IWSSSNI
+478 
-485 SIGNISFNNCSV
+485 
-497 DVYDSNH
+497 
-504 VMMTDSTHHPPSI
+504 
-517 DCGGGSF
+517 
-524 NIRDSSNIS
+524 
-533 IGNISF
+533 
-539 NNCSVVVYGSNH
+539 
-551 VMIADL
+551 
-557 THHSPSIDCG
+557 
-567 GGSFIIRRSSNFSIG
+567 
-582 NISFNNCSVGVYD
+582 VGVYD
-595 SVSLSIVDTVIMGNG
+595 SMSLSIVDTVMRGNIY
-610 KNSISNSRNAFI
+610 NSISNSYNIFI
-622 SNVTITDSLSTGL
+622 SNVTITDSLFTGL
-635 TVINSNITIN
+635 EVINSNITIN
-645 NTLILRNNTGTNG
+645 NTLILRNNTGGIYIRKNSFLLLLPQALLKLISNHASLG
-658 GGISISQNS
+658 GGISIRQNS

-716 VTFWNNTAKISG
+716 VTFRNNTAKISG
-728 ADVYDDLPLSI
+728 ADIYGSLPLSI
-739 ETCPQAVSILSS
+739 ETCPQTVSMLLS

-775 EQLIFPGQNIA
+775 EQHIFPGQNIT

-819 SFRGKCSLIEIKP
+819 SFRGKCSLIEFKP
-832 AVSSFTKFKA
+832 DVSSFANFKA

-853 TITYFYETYEI
+853 EITDFYETYEI
-864 NITVND
+864 NIIVND
-870 HCPIGFSR
+870 HCPIGFSK
-878 NSSLTNECSCSQSIA
+878 NSSISECSCSQSIV
-893 GEGVACD
+893 GDGVACD

-924 SDSAFGHNET
+924 GDSAFGHNET
-934 NCIIKETCLLYC
+934 NCIIKEKCLLYC
-946 STTLVTFSMNDTDG
+946 STTPVTFSMNDTDD

-974 RDGYSLLIGSN
+974 RNGYSLFIGSN

-1025 VGTLNGLLFYANIFK
+1025 VGTLNGLLFYANIVK

-1127 SYTKLVRTIIIILH
+1127 SYTKLVRTIFIILH
-1141 KRQITLHCTNVKPVT
+1141 KRPINLHCTNDQLKPVT

-1180 LLLFFIIPYTL
+1180 LLLFFVIPYTL

-1205 FRAFKKTWSK
+1205 LRAFKKTWSW

-1259 YFLLCMLMTVLAVLF
+1259 SFLLCMLMTVLAVLL
-1274 SLYACFGGFYRQW
+1274 SLSVCFDGFYRQW
-1287 LNGVLETWFLFNLS
+1287 PNGVLETWFLFNLS

-1312 DKKKAE
+1312 DEEKAV

-1325 VVFTV
+1325 AVFTV

-1364 EEVEATEE
+1364 GEVETAAE
-1372 ETELLKTVDTQ
+1372 ETEPHKTVDIQ

>member
-7 VALLIFTG
+7 VVLIFTG

-34 YTPCQPLSAYAYT
+34 YTNCHPLSAYAHCYPQPCNCDSS
-47 RYYRYY
+47 Y

-68 SYTNDYFH
+68 TYTNYYELI
-76 LSSVRNVTLL
+76 LSYVRNVTLL
-86 GLSHSPSIDCG
+86 GLSHSPSIDCRG
-97 GGSFSIWS
+97 HWFDIRS
-105 SSNISIGNISF
+105 SSYISIGNISF
-116 NNCSVDVSYSN
+116 NNCSVYVYGSN
-127 HVMIADSTHHSPS
+127 HVMIADSTHYYNQHRKSMRIYDTSNITITNS
-140 IDCGGGTF
+140 IF
-148 NIRYSSTISIG
+148 QNFEI
-159 NISFNNCSVD
+159 SVD
-169 VYDSNHVM
+169 YASD
-177 MTDST
+177 MTFANS
-182 HHSPSID
+182 SCQYCSA
-189 CGGGSFSIWSSSNIS
+189 SFS
-204 IGNISFNNCSVDVSY
+204 Y
-219 SNHVMIADSTHHSP
+219 SLRVTV
-233 SIDCG
+233 ID
-238 GGTFNIRYSSNISI
+238 
-252 GNISF
+252 
-257 NNCSV
+257 
-262 DVYDS
+262 
-267 NHVMIADLTHHSP
+267 
-280 SIDCGG
+280 
-286 GSFIIRRSS
+286 
-295 NISIGNIS
+295 
-303 LNNCSVDVYDSN
+303 
-315 HVMIADSTHH
+315 
-325 SPSIDCGGGSF
+325 
-336 IIQRSSNISIGN
+336 
-348 ISFNNCSVDVYDSNH
+348 
-363 VMMTDSTHHSPS
+363 
-375 IDCGGGSF
+375 
-383 SIWSSSNISIG
+383 
-394 NISFNNCSVDVSY
+394 
-407 SNYVMIADSTHHSP
+407 
-421 RIDCG
+421 
-426 GGSFIIRRSSNIS
+426 
-439 IGNISFNN
+439 
-447 CSVDVNDSNHVMIA
+447 
-461 DSTHH
+461 
-466 SPRIDCGGGSFS
+466 
-478 IWSSSNI
+478 
-485 SIGNISFNNCSV
+485 
-497 DVYDSNH
+497 
-504 VMMTDSTHHPPSI
+504 
-517 DCGGGSF
+517 
-524 NIRDSSNIS
+524 
-533 IGNISF
+533 
-539 NNCSVVVYGSNH
+539 
-551 VMIADL
+551 
-557 THHSPSIDCG
+557 
-567 GGSFIIRRSSNFSIG
+567 SNFSLTSDGYYYMYNPLNMTIMSTVITGGEVRLYYFVRLYDLCDRFQRQNSVILNNVSILDNELIIIIAQGTAFNVSVQLNHVSANGINIVNVFGFHSIHITNTTSSNADYGLSYEFNPIPFAQCIRPVADINYFFQIIIEDSHFYNNREYGIKISDYGKLPINPRNILIKSCFIENNTNIG
-582 NISFNNCSVGVYD
+582 LSIENN
-595 SVSLSIVDTVIMGNG
+595 LQEAITASIVDTVMMGNG
-610 KNSISNSRNAFI
+610 KNSISNSYNTFI

-635 TVINSNITIN
+635 AVINSNITIN
-645 NTLILRNNTGTNG
+645 NTLILRNNTGANG

-701 ANNSFQPVDDKYTPS
+701 ANNSFQPVDDKHTHP
-716 VTFWNNTAKISG
+716 VTFWNNTAEISG
-728 ADVYDDLPLSI
+728 AADIYGILQLSM
-739 ETCPQAVSILSS
+739 ETCPQVVSMLSS

-765 TIDNCTKKIP
+765 TIDNCTKQIP
-775 EQLIFPGQNIA
+775 EQHIFPGQNIT

-808 DVVTNNVTQRE
+808 DVVTNNVNQRE
-819 SFRGKCSLIEIKP
+819 SLRGNCSLIKLKP
-832 AVSSFTKFKA
+832 AVLNFTNFKA

-853 TITYFYETYEI
+853 EVTYFYETYEF
-864 NITVND
+864 NITVKD
-870 HCPIGFSR
+870 CPIGFSK
-878 NSSLTNECSCSQSIA
+878 NSSISECSCSQSIA

-910 RLWIGTDN
+910 RLWIGTSN

-946 STTLVTFSMNDTDG
+946 STTPVTFSMNDTDG

-974 RDGYSLLIGSN
+974 RDEYSLLIGSN
-985 KCGQCNNKYM
+985 KCGECNNKYM

-1019 LNLTVS
+1019 LNLTIS
-1025 VGTLNGLLFYANIFK
+1025 VGTLNGLLFYANIVK

-1068 EACFYNGMGAYAKEW
+1068 KACFYNGMGAYAKEW
-1083 LQLAFPLYLW
+1083 LQFAFPLYLW

-1127 SYTKLVRTIIIILH
+1127 SYTKLVRTIFIILH
-1141 KRQITLHCTNVKPVT
+1141 KRQITLHCTNDQLKPVT

-1172 ALLSVALF
+1172 ALLSFALF
-1180 LLLFFIIPYTL
+1180 LLLFFVVPYTL

-1205 FRAFKKTWSK
+1205 YKVFKKTWSR

-1259 YFLLCMLMTVLAVLF
+1259 YLLLCMLLTVLAVLL
-1274 SLYACFGGFYRQW
+1274 SLSVCFGGFYRQW
-1287 LNGVLETWFLFNLS
+1287 PNSVLETWFLFNLS

-1312 DKKKAE
+1312 DEKKAV

-1325 VVFTV
+1325 AVFTV
-1330 TFISIII
+1330 TFTSIII

-1364 EEVEATEE
+1364 GEVEATAEE
-1372 ETELLKTVDTQ
+1372 IEPHKTVDIQ

>member
-1 MKFLLV
+1 MV
-7 VALLIFTG
+7 
-15 SCSVSSHQYYVS
+15 
-27 DNCSSVN
+27 
-34 YTPCQPLSAYAYT
+34 YTH
-47 RYYRYY
+47 
-53 YFNGSDDSIY
+53 I
-63 YFIGT
+63 
-68 SYTNDYFH
+68 H
-76 LSSVRNVTLL
+76 
-86 GLSHSPSIDCG
+86 
-97 GGSFSIWS
+97 
-105 SSNISIGNISF
+105 ISF
-116 NNCSVDVSYSN
+116 ATLMKHLQHRIKLENFSS
-127 HVMIADSTHHSPS
+127 VMIADSTHHSPS
-140 IDCGGGTF
+140 IDCGGRWF
-148 NIRYSSTISIG
+148 
-159 NISFNNCSVD
+159 D
-169 VYDSNHVM
+169 
-177 MTDST
+177 
-182 HHSPSID
+182 
-189 CGGGSFSIWSSSNIS
+189 
-204 IGNISFNNCSVDVSY
+204 
-219 SNHVMIADSTHHSP
+219 
-233 SIDCG
+233 
-238 GGTFNIRYSSNISI
+238 IRYSSNISI

-262 DVYDS
+262 GVIDS
-267 NHVMIADLTHHSP
+267 DFSSTSDSYYYFQNSFNMTIMSTVFTGGVVRLNYSVPLGVSCNSSQPQKSVILNNVTILNNELLIIMAQGTAFNVSVQLNHVSVNGINIVNVFGFHS
-280 SIDCGG
+280 IH
-286 GSFIIRRSS
+286 ITNTTSS
-295 NISIGNIS
+295 NADYGLSYEFNPIPFTQCTRPVADTDYYFQTIIE
-303 LNNCSVDVYDSN
+303 DS
-315 HVMIADSTHH
+315 H
-325 SPSIDCGGGSF
+325 
-336 IIQRSSNISIGN
+336 
-348 ISFNNCSVDVYDSNH
+348 FNNNRDYGIQISDYGNWSVNQNILINSCFIENN
-363 VMMTDSTHHSPS
+363 TNIGLS
-375 IDCGGGSF
+375 IE
-383 SIWSSSNISIG
+383 
-394 NISFNNCSVDVSY
+394 NNLQEA
-407 SNYVMIADSTHHSP
+407 ITA
-421 RIDCG
+421 
-426 GGSFIIRRSSNIS
+426 
-439 IGNISFNN
+439 
-447 CSVDVNDSNHVMIA
+447 
-461 DSTHH
+461 
-466 SPRIDCGGGSFS
+466 
-478 IWSSSNI
+478 
-485 SIGNISFNNCSV
+485 
-497 DVYDSNH
+497 
-504 VMMTDSTHHPPSI
+504 
-517 DCGGGSF
+517 
-524 NIRDSSNIS
+524 
-533 IGNISF
+533 
-539 NNCSVVVYGSNH
+539 
-551 VMIADL
+551 
-557 THHSPSIDCG
+557 
-567 GGSFIIRRSSNFSIG
+567 
-582 NISFNNCSVGVYD
+582 
-595 SVSLSIVDTVIMGNG
+595 SIVDTVMMGNG
-610 KNSISNSRNAFI
+610 KNSISNSYNTFI

-645 NTLILRNNTGTNG
+645 NTLILRNNTGANG
-658 GGISISQNS
+658 GGISISHNS

-684 SHLGGG
+684 SFVGGG

-701 ANNSFQPVDDKYTPS
+701 ANNSFQPVDDKHTHP

-728 ADVYDDLPLSI
+728 ANVYGYLPLSI
-739 ETCPQAVSILSS
+739 ETCPQAVSMLLS

-765 TIDNCTKKIP
+765 TIDNCTKQIP

-786 FHVLMYSYDVNE
+786 FHVLMYSYDINE

-808 DVVTNNVTQRE
+808 DVVINNVIQRK
-819 SFRGKCSLIEIKP
+819 SFKGKCSLIEFKP
-832 AVSSFTKFKA
+832 AVLNFGRFKA

-853 TITYFYETYEI
+853 EVTYFNETYEI
-864 NITVND
+864 NYTVKD
-870 HCPIGFSR
+870 HCPIDFSI
-878 NSSLTNECSCSQSIA
+878 NSSNECSCSQSIA

-918 TSTPFA
+918 
-924 SDSAFGHNET
+924 ET
-934 NCIIKETCLLYC
+934 NCTIKEKCLLYC
-946 STTLVTFSMNDTDG
+946 STTPVTFSMNDTDD

-965 RGHRMCGSC
+965 RTQRMCGSC

-1025 VGTLNGLLFYANIFK
+1025 VGTLNGLLFYANIIK

-1180 LLLFFIIPYTL
+1180 LLLFFIMPYTL

-1259 YFLLCMLMTVLAVLF
+1259 SFLLCMLMTVLAVLF
-1274 SLYACFGGFYRQW
+1274 SLYACFDRLYRQW
-1287 LNGVLETWFLFNLS
+1287 PNSVLETWFLFNLS

-1312 DKKKAE
+1312 DGKKAV

-1325 VVFTV
+1325 AVFTV

-1364 EEVEATEE
+1364 GEVETAAE
-1372 ETELLKTVDTQ
+1372 ETEPHKTVDIQ

>member
-7 VALLIFTG
+7 VALLFFTG

-34 YTPCQPLSAYAYT
+34 YTNCKPLSAYGYI
-47 RYYRYY
+47 RYPSIY
-53 YFNGSDDSIY
+53 YFNVSDDSIY

-68 SYTNDYFH
+68 SYINYYNFA
-76 LSSVRNVTLL
+76 LSNVRNVTLL
-86 GLSHSPSIDCG
+86 GSSHSPSIDCG
-97 GGSFSIWS
+97 GGIFHIWA
-105 SSNISIGNISF
+105 SSNISIGNISI
-116 NNCSVDVSYSN
+116 NNCSVLVFDSS
-127 HVMIADSTHHSPS
+127 HLMI
-140 IDCGGGTF
+140 
-148 NIRYSSTISIG
+148 
-159 NISFNNCSVD
+159 
-169 VYDSNHVM
+169 
-177 MTDST
+177 TDST

-189 CGGGSFSIWSSSNIS
+189 CGGR
-204 IGNISFNNCSVDVSY
+204 
-219 SNHVMIADSTHHSP
+219 
-233 SIDCG
+233 
-238 GGTFNIRYSSNISI
+238 TFNIWYSSNISI
-252 GNISF
+252 GNVSF
-257 NNCSV
+257 NNCHV

-267 NHVMIADLTHHSP
+267 SHLMI
-280 SIDCGG
+280 
-286 GSFIIRRSS
+286 
-295 NISIGNIS
+295 
-303 LNNCSVDVYDSN
+303 
-315 HVMIADSTHH
+315 
-325 SPSIDCGGGSF
+325 
-336 IIQRSSNISIGN
+336 
-348 ISFNNCSVDVYDSNH
+348 
-363 VMMTDSTHHSPS
+363 TDSTHHSPS
-375 IDCGGGSF
+375 IDCGGRTF
-383 SIWSSSNISIG
+383 NIRNSSNISID
-394 NISFNNCSVDVSY
+394 NISFNNCSM
-407 SNYVMIADSTHHSP
+407 YVNS
-421 RIDCG
+421 
-426 GGSFIIRRSSNIS
+426 
-439 IGNISFNN
+439 
-447 CSVDVNDSNHVMIA
+447 
-461 DSTHH
+461 
-466 SPRIDCGGGSFS
+466 
-478 IWSSSNI
+478 
-485 SIGNISFNNCSV
+485 
-497 DVYDSNH
+497 
-504 VMMTDSTHHPPSI
+504 
-517 DCGGGSF
+517 
-524 NIRDSSNIS
+524 
-533 IGNISF
+533 
-539 NNCSVVVYGSNH
+539 
-551 VMIADL
+551 
-557 THHSPSIDCG
+557 
-567 GGSFIIRRSSNFSIG
+567 
-582 NISFNNCSVGVYD
+582 
-595 SVSLSIVDTVIMGNG
+595 SVSISIVDTVMMGNR
-610 KNSISNSRNAFI
+610 NSISNSYNTFI

-635 TVINSNITIN
+635 TVINSRITIN
-645 NTLILRNNTGTNG
+645 NTLILRNNTGAYG
-658 GGISISQNS
+658 GGISISHNS

-684 SHLGGG
+684 YYGGG

-701 ANNSFQPVDDKYTPS
+701 ANNSFQPVEDKYTPS

-728 ADVYDDLPLSI
+728 ADVYGNLLLSI
-739 ETCPQAVSILSS
+739 ETCPQAVSMLLS

-765 TIDNCTKKIP
+765 TIDNCTKQIP

-808 DVVTNNVTQRE
+808 DVVTNNLNQRK
-819 SFRGKCSLIEIKP
+819 SFRGNCSLIEFKP
-832 AVSSFTKFKA
+832 AVSSFTNFKA

-853 TITYFYETYEI
+853 TVTYFYETYEI

-870 HCPIGFSR
+870 HCPIGFSK
-878 NSSLTNECSCSQSIA
+878 NSSISECSCSQSIA

-918 TSTPFA
+918 TSTPFT

-946 STTLVTFSMNDTDG
+946 STTPVTFSINDTDD

-985 KCGQCNNKYM
+985 KCGKCNNKYM

-1025 VGTLNGLLFYANIFK
+1025 VGTLNGLLFYANIVK

-1113 GSNAVPVLSTLLLL
+1113 GSNAVPVLSNLLLL
-1127 SYTKLVRTIIIILH
+1127 SYTKLVRTIFIILH
-1141 KRQITLHCTNVKPVT
+1141 KRQITLHCTNDQLKPVT

-1172 ALLSVALF
+1172 ALLSFALF
-1180 LLLFFIIPYTL
+1180 LLLFFVIPYTL
-1191 FLLFHPFYEKYLSN
+1191 FLLFHPFYEKHLSN
-1205 FRAFKKTWSK
+1205 FRAFKKTWSW

-1259 YFLLCMLMTVLAVLF
+1259 SFLLCMLMTVLAVLF

-1287 LNGVLETWFLFNLS
+1287 PNGVLETWFLFNLS

-1312 DKKKAE
+1312 DGEKAV

-1325 VVFTV
+1325 AVFTV

-1364 EEVEATEE
+1364 GEVETAAE
-1372 ETELLKTVDTQ
+1372 ETEPHKTVDIQ

>member
-34 YTPCQPLSAYAYT
+34 YTPCHPLSAYTYT
-47 RYYRYY
+47 RYYYNY

-68 SYTNDYFH
+68 SYTNYYNFI
-76 LSSVRNVTLL
+76 LFNVRNVTLL
-86 GLSHSPSIDCG
+86 GLSHSLSIDCG
-97 GGSFSIWS
+97 GGWFNIRD

-116 NNCSVDVSYSN
+116 NNCSVGVYGSNHVMIAGSTHHSPSIDCGGGRFDIRSSSNISIDNISFNKCSVYVYESN

-140 IDCGGGTF
+140 IDCGGGRF
-148 NIRYSSTISIG
+148 
-159 NISFNNCSVD
+159 D
-169 VYDSNHVM
+169 
-177 MTDST
+177 
-182 HHSPSID
+182 
-189 CGGGSFSIWSSSNIS
+189 IWDSSNIS
-204 IGNISFNNCSVDVSY
+204 IGNISFNKCSVYVY
-219 SNHVMIADSTHHSP
+219 ESNHVMIADSTHHSP

-238 GGTFNIRYSSNISI
+238 GGRFEIW
-252 GNISF
+252 
-257 NNCSV
+257 
-262 DVYDS
+262 D
-267 NHVMIADLTHHSP
+267 
-280 SIDCGG
+280 
-286 GSFIIRRSS
+286 SS

-303 LNNCSVDVYDSN
+303 LNNCSVDVDHSN

-325 SPSIDCGGGSF
+325 SPSIDCGGGWFEIWYS
-336 IIQRSSNISIGN
+336 RYISIGN
-348 ISFNNCSVDVYDSNH
+348 ISFNNC
-363 VMMTDSTHHSPS
+363 
-375 IDCGGGSF
+375 
-383 SIWSSSNISIG
+383 
-394 NISFNNCSVDVSY
+394 
-407 SNYVMIADSTHHSP
+407 
-421 RIDCG
+421 R
-426 GGSFIIRRSSNIS
+426 
-439 IGNISFNN
+439 
-447 CSVDVNDSNHVMIA
+447 VDVNS
-461 DSTHH
+461 
-466 SPRIDCGGGSFS
+466 
-478 IWSSSNI
+478 
-485 SIGNISFNNCSV
+485 
-497 DVYDSNH
+497 
-504 VMMTDSTHHPPSI
+504 
-517 DCGGGSF
+517 
-524 NIRDSSNIS
+524 
-533 IGNISF
+533 
-539 NNCSVVVYGSNH
+539 
-551 VMIADL
+551 
-557 THHSPSIDCG
+557 
-567 GGSFIIRRSSNFSIG
+567 
-582 NISFNNCSVGVYD
+582 

-610 KNSISNSRNAFI
+610 KNSISNSYNTFI

-645 NTLILRNNTGTNG
+645 NTLILRNNTGANG

-675 LLEFISNHA
+675 LLKFISNHA

-701 ANNSFQPVDDKYTPS
+701 ANNSFQPGDDKYTPS

-739 ETCPQAVSILSS
+739 ETCPQAVSMLLS

-758 SSDNTNS
+758 SSNNTNS

-775 EQLIFPGQNIA
+775 EQLIFPGQNIT

-808 DVVTNNVTQRE
+808 DVVTNNVNQRE

-853 TITYFYETYEI
+853 IITYFYETYEI

-870 HCPIGFSR
+870 HCPIGFSI
-878 NSSLTNECSCSQSIA
+878 NSSISECSCSQSIA

-910 RLWIGTDN
+910 RLWIGTNN

-946 STTLVTFSMNDTDG
+946 STTPVTFSMNDTDD

-985 KCGQCNNKYM
+985 KCGKCNNKYM

-1025 VGTLNGLLFYANIFK
+1025 VGTLNGLLFYANIVK

-1127 SYTKLVRTIIIILH
+1127 SYTKLVRTIFIILH
-1141 KRQITLHCTNVKPVT
+1141 KRQITLHCTNDQLKPVT

-1180 LLLFFIIPYTL
+1180 LLLFFVIPYTL

-1205 FRAFKKTWSK
+1205 FRAFKKTWSR

-1259 YFLLCMLMTVLAVLF
+1259 SFLLCMLLTVLAVLF
-1274 SLYACFGGFYRQW
+1274 SLSVCFGGLYRQW
-1287 LNGVLETWFLFNLS
+1287 PNGVLETWFLFNLS

-1312 DKKKAE
+1312 DGEKAV

-1325 VVFTV
+1325 AVFTV

-1364 EEVEATEE
+1364 EEVEVTEE

>member
-1 MKFLLV
+1 M
-7 VALLIFTG
+7 
-15 SCSVSSHQYYVS
+15 
-27 DNCSSVN
+27 
-34 YTPCQPLSAYAYT
+34 
-47 RYYRYY
+47 
-53 YFNGSDDSIY
+53 
-63 YFIGT
+63 
-68 SYTNDYFH
+68 
-76 LSSVRNVTLL
+76 TLL

-97 GGSFSIWS
+97 GGRFVIEY
-105 SSNISIGNISF
+105 SNYISIGNISF
-116 NNCSVDVSYSN
+116 NNCSVFVYYSN
-127 HVMIADSTHHSPS
+127 HVMIADSTLHSPS
-140 IDCGGGTF
+140 IDCGGGRF
-148 NIRYSSTISIG
+148 YILHSSYISIG
-159 NISFNNCSVD
+159 NISFNNCSVY
-169 VYDSNHVM
+169 V
-177 MTDST
+177 
-182 HHSPSID
+182 
-189 CGGGSFSIWSSSNIS
+189 SS
-204 IGNISFNNCSVDVSY
+204 
-219 SNHVMIADSTHHSP
+219 
-233 SIDCG
+233 
-238 GGTFNIRYSSNISI
+238 
-252 GNISF
+252 
-257 NNCSV
+257 
-262 DVYDS
+262 
-267 NHVMIADLTHHSP
+267 L
-280 SIDCGG
+280 
-286 GSFIIRRSS
+286 
-295 NISIGNIS
+295 
-303 LNNCSVDVYDSN
+303 
-315 HVMIADSTHH
+315 
-325 SPSIDCGGGSF
+325 
-336 IIQRSSNISIGN
+336 
-348 ISFNNCSVDVYDSNH
+348 
-363 VMMTDSTHHSPS
+363 
-375 IDCGGGSF
+375 
-383 SIWSSSNISIG
+383 
-394 NISFNNCSVDVSY
+394 
-407 SNYVMIADSTHHSP
+407 
-421 RIDCG
+421 
-426 GGSFIIRRSSNIS
+426 
-439 IGNISFNN
+439 
-447 CSVDVNDSNHVMIA
+447 
-461 DSTHH
+461 
-466 SPRIDCGGGSFS
+466 
-478 IWSSSNI
+478 
-485 SIGNISFNNCSV
+485 
-497 DVYDSNH
+497 
-504 VMMTDSTHHPPSI
+504 
-517 DCGGGSF
+517 
-524 NIRDSSNIS
+524 
-533 IGNISF
+533 
-539 NNCSVVVYGSNH
+539 
-551 VMIADL
+551 
-557 THHSPSIDCG
+557 
-567 GGSFIIRRSSNFSIG
+567 
-582 NISFNNCSVGVYD
+582 
-595 SVSLSIVDTVIMGNG
+595 VSLSIVDTVMMGNRE
-610 KNSISNSRNAFI
+610 NSISNSRNAFI

-645 NTLILRNNTGTNG
+645 NTLILRNNTGANG
-658 GGISISQNS
+658 GGIFITQNSFLLLLPQALLKFISNHASYLGGGIFISQNS

-716 VTFWNNTAKISG
+716 VTFWKNAAISSL
-728 ADVYDDLPLSI
+728 DVYGSLQLSI
-739 ETCPQAVSILSS
+739 ERCPQAVSMLSS

-765 TIDNCTKKIP
+765 TIDNCTKEMP
-775 EQLIFPGQNIA
+775 EQLIFPGQNIT

-819 SFRGKCSLIEIKP
+819 SFRGKCSLIEFKP
-832 AVSSFTKFKA
+832 AVLNFTKFKA
-842 QLFFHIGLDIN
+842 QLFFHIGLGIN
-853 TITYFYETYEI
+853 EVTFFYETYEI
-864 NITVND
+864 NIIVED
-870 HCPIGFSR
+870 CPIGFSK
-878 NSSLTNECSCSQSIA
+878 NSSNECSCSQSIA

-910 RLWIGTDN
+910 RLWIGTNN

-946 STTLVTFSMNDTDG
+946 STTPVTFSMNDTDD

-974 RDGYSLLIGSN
+974 RNGYSLLIGSN

-1025 VGTLNGLLFYANIFK
+1025 VGTLNGLLFYANIVK

-1053 VLSQLVSWINLDIGI
+1053 VLRQLVSWINLDIGI

-1083 LQLAFPLYLW
+1083 LQLAFPFYLW

-1127 SYTKLVRTIIIILH
+1127 SYTKLVRTIFIILH
-1141 KRQITLHCTNVKPVT
+1141 KRQIILHCTNVKPVT

-1180 LLLFFIIPYTL
+1180 LLLFFVIPYTL

-1205 FRAFKKTWSK
+1205 FRAFKKTWSW

-1259 YFLLCMLMTVLAVLF
+1259 SFLLCMLMTVLAVLL
-1274 SLYACFGGFYRQW
+1274 SLSVCFGGFYRQW
-1287 LNGVLETWFLFNLS
+1287 LNSVLETWFLFNLS
-1301 MMSALSLNFDV
+1301 MMLALSLNFDV
-1312 DKKKAE
+1312 DEKKAV

-1325 VVFTV
+1325 AVFTV

-1337 YHIHLQVSGTKWYL
+1337 YHIHLQVSGMKWYL

-1364 EEVEATEE
+1364 GEVETAAE
-1372 ETELLKTVDTQ
+1372 ETEPHKTVDIQ

>member
-1 MKFLLV
+1 MEFLLV
-7 VALLIFTG
+7 AVLLIFTG

-27 DNCSSVN
+27 DNCSSVTH
-34 YTPCQPLSAYAYT
+34 TPCHPLSAYAHC
-47 RYYRYY
+47 RYQPCNHDSSY
-53 YFNGSDDSIY
+53 YFNVSDDSIY

-68 SYTNDYFH
+68 SYTNYYNFALADVH
-76 LSSVRNVTLL
+76 NVTLL

-97 GGSFSIWS
+97 GGRFGIYRSSNISIDNISFNNCSVHVYGSNHVMIADSTHYSPSIDCGGGLFVIGS

-116 NNCSVDVSYSN
+116 NNCSV
-127 HVMIADSTHHSPS
+127 HVHST
-140 IDCGGGTF
+140 
-148 NIRYSSTISIG
+148 
-159 NISFNNCSVD
+159 
-169 VYDSNHVM
+169 
-177 MTDST
+177 
-182 HHSPSID
+182 
-189 CGGGSFSIWSSSNIS
+189 
-204 IGNISFNNCSVDVSY
+204 
-219 SNHVMIADSTHHSP
+219 
-233 SIDCG
+233 
-238 GGTFNIRYSSNISI
+238 
-252 GNISF
+252 
-257 NNCSV
+257 
-262 DVYDS
+262 
-267 NHVMIADLTHHSP
+267 
-280 SIDCGG
+280 
-286 GSFIIRRSS
+286 
-295 NISIGNIS
+295 
-303 LNNCSVDVYDSN
+303 
-315 HVMIADSTHH
+315 
-325 SPSIDCGGGSF
+325 
-336 IIQRSSNISIGN
+336 
-348 ISFNNCSVDVYDSNH
+348 
-363 VMMTDSTHHSPS
+363 
-375 IDCGGGSF
+375 
-383 SIWSSSNISIG
+383 
-394 NISFNNCSVDVSY
+394 
-407 SNYVMIADSTHHSP
+407 
-421 RIDCG
+421 
-426 GGSFIIRRSSNIS
+426 
-439 IGNISFNN
+439 
-447 CSVDVNDSNHVMIA
+447 
-461 DSTHH
+461 
-466 SPRIDCGGGSFS
+466 
-478 IWSSSNI
+478 
-485 SIGNISFNNCSV
+485 
-497 DVYDSNH
+497 
-504 VMMTDSTHHPPSI
+504 
-517 DCGGGSF
+517 
-524 NIRDSSNIS
+524 
-533 IGNISF
+533 
-539 NNCSVVVYGSNH
+539 
-551 VMIADL
+551 
-557 THHSPSIDCG
+557 
-567 GGSFIIRRSSNFSIG
+567 
-582 NISFNNCSVGVYD
+582 
-595 SVSLSIVDTVIMGNG
+595 VSLSIVDTVMKGNG
-610 KNSISNSRNAFI
+610 KNSIFNSYNAFI

-635 TVINSNITIN
+635 TVINSIITIN
-645 NTLILRNNTGTNG
+645 NTLILRNNTGENG

-675 LLEFISNHA
+675 LLEFISNHD
-684 SHLGGG
+684 SFVGGG

-701 ANNSFQPVDDKYTPS
+701 ANNLFQPVDDIYTPS

-728 ADVYDDLPLSI
+728 ADVYGILPLSI
-739 ETCPQAVSILSS
+739 ETCPQAVSMLLS

-758 SSDNTNS
+758 SPDNTNS
-765 TIDNCTKKIP
+765 TIDNCTKQIP
-775 EQLIFPGQNIA
+775 EQHIFPGQNIT
-786 FHVLMYSYDVNE
+786 FHVLMYNYDVNE

-808 DVVTNNVTQRE
+808 DVVTNNVTQGE
-819 SFRGKCSLIEIKP
+819 SFRGNCSLIEFKP
-832 AVSSFTKFKA
+832 AVLNFTKFKA

-853 TITYFYETYEI
+853 EVTYFYETYEI
-864 NITVND
+864 NIIVKD
-870 HCPIGFSR
+870 YCPIGFSK
-878 NSSLTNECSCSQSIA
+878 NSSISECSCSQSIV
-893 GEGVACD
+893 GDGVACD

-910 RLWIGTDN
+910 RLWIGTNN

-934 NCIIKETCLLYC
+934 NCIINETCLLYC
-946 STTLVTFSMNDTDG
+946 STTPVTFSMNDTDD

-985 KCGQCNNKYM
+985 KCEKCNNKYM

-1025 VGTLNGLLFYANIFK
+1025 VGTLNGLLFYANIVK

-1068 EACFYNGMGAYAKEW
+1068 EACFYNGMGAYGKEW
-1083 LQLAFPLYLW
+1083 LQLVFPLYLW

-1127 SYTKLVRTIIIILH
+1127 SYTKLVRTTFIILH
-1141 KRQITLHCTNVKPVT
+1141 KRQITFHCTNVKPVT

-1180 LLLFFIIPYTL
+1180 LLLFFVIPYTL

-1205 FRAFKKTWSK
+1205 FRAFKKTWSR

-1259 YFLLCMLMTVLAVLF
+1259 SFLLCMLLTVLAVLF

-1287 LNGVLETWFLFNLS
+1287 LNSVLETWFLFNLCI
-1301 MMSALSLNFDV
+1301 MLALSLNFDV
-1312 DKKKAE
+1312 DEKKAI

-1325 VVFTV
+1325 AVFTV

-1364 EEVEATEE
+1364 EEVETAAEE
-1372 ETELLKTVDTQ
+1372 IELHKTVYIQ

-1394 SCNTRRDSVV
+1394 SCNTCRDSVV

>member
-7 VALLIFTG
+7 VVLLIFTG

-34 YTPCQPLSAYAYT
+34 YTNCKPLSAY
-47 RYYRYY
+47 
-53 YFNGSDDSIY
+53 GHLSDDSIY

-68 SYTNDYFH
+68 SYINFFFLYH
-76 LSSVRNVTLL
+76 VHNVTLL
-86 GLSHSPSIDCG
+86 GLSHSPSIDCRG
-97 GGSFSIWS
+97 RRFDIWF

-116 NNCSVDVSYSN
+116 NNCSV
-127 HVMIADSTHHSPS
+127 
-140 IDCGGGTF
+140 G
-148 NIRYSSTISIG
+148 
-159 NISFNNCSVD
+159 VD
-169 VYDSNHVM
+169 
-177 MTDST
+177 
-182 HHSPSID
+182 
-189 CGGGSFSIWSSSNIS
+189 
-204 IGNISFNNCSVDVSY
+204 
-219 SNHVMIADSTHHSP
+219 
-233 SIDCG
+233 
-238 GGTFNIRYSSNISI
+238 R
-252 GNISF
+252 
-257 NNCSV
+257 
-262 DVYDS
+262 
-267 NHVMIADLTHHSP
+267 
-280 SIDCGG
+280 
-286 GSFIIRRSS
+286 
-295 NISIGNIS
+295 
-303 LNNCSVDVYDSN
+303 SN

-336 IIQRSSNISIGN
+336 NIRYSIKISIGN
-348 ISFNNCSVDVYDSNH
+348 ISFNNCNIRYQYSHHLIIANSTHYNNQQRKIMRFSDTSNITITNSIFQNFEISVDDVSDIAFTNSSCQHCIAEFSDSRVTVIDSDFSSTSDGYYYFQNSFNMTIMSTVFTGGKVRLNYSVPLGVSCNSSQPQKSVILNNVTILNNEMIILMSQGTAYNVSVQLNH
-363 VMMTDSTHHSPS
+363 VSVNGITIVNAFGFHS
-375 IDCGGGSF
+375 IH
-383 SIWSSSNISIG
+383 ITNTTSSNADYGLSYEFNPIPVAQCTRPVADTNYYFQTIIEDSH
-394 NISFNNCSVDVSY
+394 FNNNRDYGIQISDYGNWSVNRNILIKS
-407 SNYVMIADSTHHSP
+407 
-421 RIDCG
+421 C
-426 GGSFIIRRSSNIS
+426 FIENNTNIGLS
-439 IGNISFNN
+439 IENN
-447 CSVDVNDSNHVMIA
+447 LQEAITA
-461 DSTHH
+461 
-466 SPRIDCGGGSFS
+466 
-478 IWSSSNI
+478 
-485 SIGNISFNNCSV
+485 
-497 DVYDSNH
+497 
-504 VMMTDSTHHPPSI
+504 
-517 DCGGGSF
+517 
-524 NIRDSSNIS
+524 
-533 IGNISF
+533 
-539 NNCSVVVYGSNH
+539 
-551 VMIADL
+551 
-557 THHSPSIDCG
+557 
-567 GGSFIIRRSSNFSIG
+567 
-582 NISFNNCSVGVYD
+582 
-595 SVSLSIVDTVIMGNG
+595 SIVDTVMMGNR

-645 NTLILRNNTGTNG
+645 NTLILRNNTGANG
-658 GGISISQNS
+658 GGISITQNS
-667 FLLLLPQA
+667 SLLLLPQA
-675 LLEFISNHA
+675 LLEFISNHG
-684 SHLGGG
+684 SCLGGG

-701 ANNSFQPVDDKYTPS
+701 ADNSFQPVDDKYTHP

-728 ADVYDDLPLSI
+728 ADVYGNLPLSI
-739 ETCPQAVSILSS
+739 ETCPQAVSMLSLL
-751 SFQPCFC
+751 FQPCFC
-758 SSDNTNS
+758 SPDNTNS
-765 TIDNCTKKIP
+765 TIDNCTKEIP
-775 EQLIFPGQNIA
+775 EQLIFPGQNIT

-819 SFRGKCSLIEIKP
+819 SFRGNCSLIEFKP
-832 AVSSFTKFKA
+832 AVLNFTNFKA

-853 TITYFYETYEI
+853 EVTYFYETYEINITYFYETYEI
-864 NITVND
+864 NITVKD
-870 HCPIGFSR
+870 CPIGFSR
-878 NSSLTNECSCSQSIA
+878 NISISECSCSQSIA
-893 GEGVACD
+893 GEGVACN

-910 RLWIGTDN
+910 RLWIGTNN

-946 STTLVTFSMNDTDG
+946 STTPVTFSMNDTDD

-985 KCGQCNNKYM
+985 KCRKCKNN

-1025 VGTLNGLLFYANIFK
+1025 VGTLNGLLFYANIVK

-1083 LQLAFPLYLW
+1083 LQFAFPLYLW

-1127 SYTKLVRTIIIILH
+1127 SYTKLVRTIFIILH
-1141 KRQITLHCTNVKPVT
+1141 KREITLHCTNDQLN

-1172 ALLSVALF
+1172 ALLSFALF
-1180 LLLFFIIPYTL
+1180 LLLFFIVPYTL

-1205 FRAFKKTWSK
+1205 FRVFKKTWSR
-1215 FKPVIDA
+1215 FKPIIDA

-1274 SLYACFGGFYRQW
+1274 LIYFCFDRLYRQW
-1287 LNGVLETWFLFNLS
+1287 PNGALEAWLLFNLS

-1312 DKKKAE
+1312 DGKKAV

-1325 VVFTV
+1325 AVFTV

-1364 EEVEATEE
+1364 GEVETAGE
-1372 ETELLKTVDTQ
+1372 ETEPHKTVDIQ